1 MAKKAATREDYMKKY
16 GLTTGLT
23 EDEELK
29 TVSDRMMENARDYT
43 DLEKAG
49 KKFAGS
55 RPARQ
60 AATREDYARQ
70 YGQTVRKEDGFLS
83 LGNLRKQY
91 QKGKEKEALEY
102 AEKLQEE
109 RQKIIEEGKKKPS
122 LFYSEAEGR
131 WHPTTYSLSDLS
143 PKLIKH
149 RSSYNYTYMTDEEKD
164 EYFYQMGKYGLDEAD
179 KYMKSIS
186 QDLDRRSH
194 EAVAEN
200 VKEKSKDSPALGVV
214 GNLAGSM
221 MSGIGF
227 AQDAVD
233 RVRGKEYNPYNMGH
247 GASLIEEKSREGLK
261 EAARENIW
269 DSGAMDFLVDTG
281 LSIGQS
287 AARLPMGKSGAAF
300 AGLGAATGGVEDAI
314 ERGASFDQAL
324 GLGLAYGAAETG
336 MERISIGGLQ
346 AMKDAPVY
354 GLRDVAKNLGKQ
366 IATEASEEMATEF
379 ANTLSD
385 RWIMGDKS
393 NLSQAKKAYQEAG
406 KSPWNAYLD
415 IAKQIGLAGLG
426 GAISGGVMGS
436 GAAAIGVANQNR
448 LGKGD
453 MDFQE
458 IADTIDTDAE
468 TYKDTESL
476 ERARNLQGLAQSY
489 ADIQSRGET
498 LTGLQKGGFMRDY
511 YDLVRGMEEA
521 NQPIPEK
528 NVQEDMKTN
537 LENETET
544 KAPDVIREPETDT
557 MARTETMIRPDP
569 EQEKI
574 REEKQPVAPVQ
585 PEYTKDDVAE
595 HGNFGENG
603 QKAFA
608 DSYDGMSTI
617 DDYRKAFGRYYD
629 AGRYNAEMETA
640 EKAAIASVLTP
651 DQAAA
656 AYKAGAQDRNLIA
669 GQRPEYVQGAPK
681 TGMASDLSGMAT
693 GAQMQFAESVG
704 KKTGLKIEL
713 VSKADGKAGAYVP
726 EKGVIRL
733 AVDSGNFLQTTSHE
747 LTHFIKDYAP
757 DYYEGYKQTVIQALM
772 NADNVSYD
780 GLVEQYERRYQEA
793 GQNLSREEI
802 TEEIAADAT
811 GRFLNDEVFI
821 ENLARDNRTI
831 AEKIRD
837 FLSDMVDAIK
847 KLISGKGI
855 SKAAEGLHE
864 QLDYYEQARDMYAY
878 ALDEASQKRKS
889 GVEVSK
895 KNRGSERFQIE
906 KPELV
911 TEEQIEKNYDAV
923 RNMDSLV
930 TIKGDEFQGTAR
942 EIRPQILKL
951 YDSYENKIH
960 NEVVGDIYLTNKSV
974 RDDLSHGFGRKKA
987 AAFASIKDVLEN
999 GLVLRHSKNWKNRRY
1014 DAVVIGGKIT
1024 IEEGEDAGEY
1034 YEVCVVRVGEDNRL
1048 YLHEVDIEKTDSVPF
1063 NYAED
1068 FSRDS
1073 SGYDYPS
1080 INSVFEKLREVN
1092 RSVEKSEGTSDGD
1105 LEPDTSESNEVDSAP
1120 GDSIRFQLEDVDQE
1134 QYDSLTAENKEL
1146 REANEELKRQLTLT
1160 KDFVPRTR
1168 DIEKIAREI
1177 LRTYHSGYSQES
1189 LENNL
1194 SKLYNYMKSTAGANM
1209 TEVDEAAQAIAR
1221 SVVRNARLKDEVREE
1236 FKMVLDH
1243 IRGTRINLP
1252 QSYRSELDSQGG
1264 YETFRKKYFNKLRL
1278 SNDGIDVDTA
1288 YQEMAEKFPDQFP
1301 ADIINPVD
1309 ELLQIADVYDN
1320 LQPKM
1325 VNPYHANME
1334 EMTVLI
1340 AQEIKANVDNIR
1352 NLPLT
1357 MADEMKAEIYR
1368 TQREYHKKTEAYKA
1382 KLKGEYEADMTEA
1395 ERVVARREKELRI
1408 RILSLKDQI
1417 RDLDMQEDT
1426 IANEEQKELRKLKQE
1441 NWKKRK
1447 ELSRDQE
1454 KVIAQMRLPG
1464 KSRIEIEKLK
1474 EKEGDIRSQLRELYS
1489 QYQNLKTQEAAKE
1502 TEPLRQ
1508 IRKQKLDVKKQ
1519 KDILEKEREKLK
1531 NQVDYDMLAGKM
1543 KYQRRRDAAESR
1555 KHREHIIRDVNEMGR
1570 WLDTP
1575 TDKKHVPES
1584 LRVPLAEF
1592 LSGMDYSSSRTNTEG
1607 KPTNRTVQWLKLK
1620 DQFEE
1625 IAKAGSTLD
1634 ERGTVYM
1641 DVDPDL
1647 AEKMIKL
1654 TDRVDAFDR
1663 LEDLELKDLRTLRD
1677 VVASIKHCIQDAN
1690 RLLENK
1696 NYEKVEDVSKMVLK
1710 DLKDRA
1716 GKVEFAGVRGTASS
1730 LLNYEMLDA
1739 GTMFEQMGPAM
1750 ETVYKEARRGFDKK
1764 IENTRNAQD
1773 YMEKLLKDKNISQK
1787 TLKEWTGKKAEQ
1799 KTFEVGSGTLTFTP
1813 AQIMS
1818 LYVLNKRDA
1827 AREHLYNKEGGIR
1840 RDKTL
1845 TYDKEEH
1852 GYVFK
1857 KNEKPVAVTP
1867 LEVQKIT
1874 DTLSQE
1880 QKDIADAIVKY
1891 FTTVTSEW
1899 GNEVSMRLYG
1909 YKKFNAKNYFP
1920 IVSDKNYIPIKE
1932 TELGAVITTL
1942 KNMGSTKHTT
1952 PGANNPIIIEDIFDV
1967 YTRQADQMG
1976 SYNAFV
1982 VPLTDLQKVFNYKEP
1997 GGSVREALERVF
2009 GKDGQEYIEGLMI
2022 DLNGTAQSE
2031 RNFVAELTRNMK
2043 SAAVGANLRTAIQQP
2058 TAYVRAAAEISPKY
2072 LAKGLKLHVGKEE
2085 WERCKKYAPIAQ
2097 WKDWGYFDINTGRSM
2112 KNIMM
2117 GPENLKESLIEKSM
2131 WMAGKGDEMAWA
2143 RLWMAVQEET
2153 KDLHPEMKEG
2163 SEEFY
2168 RISGERFSEIIDKT
2182 QVVDTV
2188 LHRSKLMKSKDGLK
2202 QMYTSFM
2209 SEPTKTYNMLYRAI
2223 ADTRIKPT
2231 GQNKKKLAR
2240 TLGVYVINAAATALA
2255 ASVVDALRDDDEDK
2269 NFKEKYRAALFGD
2282 LWQDEE
2288 LSWPEKIA
2296 VAWSGNLGSNLDP
2309 VGILPIVKDIESI
2322 FMGYSIERTDM
2333 SAFQE
2338 LYYTI
2343 QKWQKKIEGE
2353 SDRTIP
2359 ELLVETAKPLSTIT
2373 GIPAGNILKDL
2384 KAVVGTFIQSF
2395 GSPEM
2400 NYARN
2405 KLFKDID
2412 SPDNLSNYVAMAMK
2426 QYADGNAEMGDR
2438 IIQDLRN
2445 LEIEEVD
2452 KKIKSRY
2459 TKKMKEDPR
2468 VIQAAESKRNGKTV
2482 EYSKAVKEL
2491 EEAGY
2496 EREYI
2501 ISAVNSLVNKAEADE
2516 EEESTGE
2523 EKEKAEKEEKKPEK
2537 GLYTAGDAVKAAES
2551 SVADFNMVVDELIRI
2566 ETEETKEARKSSSK
2580 AEIQKEV
2587 RSRVKSAFTREYKKS
2602 YVSGTN
2608 ADRQQIRKKLYKIK
2622 IDGKQLYSDTDFK
2635 NWIKEK

>member
-1 MAKKAATREDYMKKY
+1 MATRDEYILKYGKSSRQKKNESRLEYGISQDHESHRDYM
-16 GLTTGLT
+16 
-23 EDEELK
+23 DHLK
-29 TVSDRMMENARDYT
+29 DIGD
-43 DLEKAG
+43 DLMDIEKAE
-49 KKFAGS
+49 KDYDEL
-55 RPARQ
+55 RMQLEP
-60 AATREDYARQ
+60 TRGDYINKYALEYAQ
-70 YGQTVRKEDGFLS
+70 KYENTDPVKGVTLS
-83 LGNLRKQY
+83 LNQEWNRKQ
-91 QKGKEKEALEY
+91 KEKKKEAQRAIAAQEAREY
-102 AEKLQEE
+102 AEKLQAE
-109 RQKIIEEGKKKPS
+109 RKKIIEEGKKKPS
-122 LFYSEAEGR
+122 LFYSEKEGR
-131 WHPTTYSLSDLS
+131 WPYSLSDLS

-149 RSSYNYTYMTDEEKD
+149 RGSYNYTYMTDEEKD

-179 KYMKSIS
+179 KYMESIS

-221 MSGIGF
+221 MSGAGF
-227 AQDAVD
+227 VQDAVD

-300 AGLGAATGGVEDAI
+300 AGLGAATGGVEDAM
-314 ERGASFDQAL
+314 ERGASFNQAL

-346 AMKDAPVY
+346 AMKEAPVY

-366 IATEASEEMATEF
+366 MATEASEEMATEF

-393 NLSQAKKAYQEAG
+393 NLSQAKEAYQEAG

-426 GAISGGVMGS
+426 GAISGGVMGG
-436 GAAAIGVANQNR
+436 GAAALGVVNQNR

-458 IADTIDTDAE
+458 IADTIDTDTE

-489 ADIQSRGET
+489 ADIQSRGGT

-511 YDLVRGMEEA
+511 YDLVRGMEKA
-521 NQPIPEK
+521 DQTIQEK
-528 NVQEDMKTN
+528 NIPEDMKIN
-537 LENETET
+537 LEDETET
-544 KAPDVIREPETDT
+544 EAQDVIRKPETDT
-557 MARTETMIRPDP
+557 DTIARTETMTRPDP

-595 HGNFGENG
+595 HGNFGKNG

-608 DSYDGMSTI
+608 ETYDGMSTI

-651 DQAAA
+651 EQAAA
-656 AYKAGAQDRNLIA
+656 AYKAGAQDRNIIA
-669 GQRPEYVQGAPK
+669 RQRPEYIQGAPK
-681 TGMASDLSGMAT
+681 TGMALDLSGMAT
-693 GAQMQFAESVG
+693 GTQMQFAESVG

-780 GLVEQYERRYQEA
+780 GLMEQYERRYQEA

-811 GRFLNDEVFI
+811 GRFLNDEAFI

-847 KLISGKGI
+847 QLISGKGI

-923 RNMDSLV
+923 RNMESIV
-930 TIKGDEFQGTAR
+930 TIKGDEFQGPAR

-951 YDSYENKIH
+951 YDSYENKVH
-960 NEVVGDIYLTNKSV
+960 NEVVGDIHLTGQSV
-974 RDDLSHGFGRKKA
+974 RDDLSHGLGRRKA
-987 AAFASIKDVLEN
+987 AAFASVKAILEK
-999 GLVLRHSKNWKNRRY
+999 GMVLRYSKNWKNRDY
-1014 DAVVIGGKIT
+1014 DAVVIGGKIE
-1024 IEEGEDAGEY
+1024 IERGEDAGEY
-1034 YEVCVVRVGEDNRL
+1034 YEICVVRIGQNNRM

-1063 NYAED
+1063 NYAKD
-1068 FSRDS
+1068 FSPDI

-1080 INSVFEKLREVN
+1080 INSIFEKLREVN
-1092 RSVEKSEGTSDGD
+1092 RSVEKSEGISEGD
-1105 LEPDTSESNEVDSAP
+1105 LEPDTSESNEVDSAS
-1120 GDSIRFQLEDVDQE
+1120 GDSVRFQLEDVDQE

-1160 KDFVPRTR
+1160 KDYAPRIE
-1168 DIEKIAREI
+1168 DIKKTARE
-1177 LRTYHSGYSQES
+1177 LLKTYNSGYSQKS

-1194 SKLYNYMKSTAGANM
+1194 SKLYTYMHSTRGSDM
-1209 TEVDEAAQAIAR
+1209 EETDRAALAIAR
-1221 SVVRNARLKDEVREE
+1221 SIVKNARLEDDIREE
-1236 FKMVLDH
+1236 YKGIISH
-1243 IRGTRINLP
+1243 IRTTRITLP
-1252 QSYRSELDSQGG
+1252 ANNRADLDAEGG
-1264 YETFRKKYFNKLRL
+1264 YETFRKKYFGKLRIG
-1278 SNDGIDVDTA
+1278 NEGTGVDKVYDELA
-1288 YQEMAEKFPDQFP
+1288 GMSPELFP
-1301 ADIINPVD
+1301 AEIINPAD
-1309 ELLQIADVYDN
+1309 QLIHIAQVYDS
-1320 LQPKM
+1320 LQPQIR
-1325 VNPYHANME
+1325 NPYHANMDE
-1334 EMTVLI
+1334 IAEII
-1340 AQEIKANVDNIR
+1340 AQEIKGKSVDIR
-1352 NLPLT
+1352 ALPPT
-1357 MADEMKAEIYR
+1357 MADRMQAEVFRANRKYL
-1368 TQREYHKKTEAYKA
+1368 EKTEAYKSR
-1382 KLKGEYEADMTEA
+1382 LKGEYESDITAA
-1395 ERVVARREKELRI
+1395 EKEASRQRHEINLKI
-1408 RILSLKDQI
+1408 RSLAEQYRAYGTGNTD
-1417 RDLDMQEDT
+1417 
-1426 IANEEQKELRKLKQE
+1426 EEKAEIRKLKKK
-1441 NWKKRK
+1441 NWKKQEELRAKRK
-1447 ELSRDQE
+1447 ELE
-1454 KVIAQMRLPG
+1454 NKVNFDL
-1464 KSRIEIEKLK
+1464 
-1474 EKEGDIRSQLRELYS
+1474 
-1489 QYQNLKTQEAAKE
+1489 
-1502 TEPLRQ
+1502 
-1508 IRKQKLDVKKQ
+1508 
-1519 KDILEKEREKLK
+1519 
-1531 NQVDYDMLAGKM
+1531 LAGKM

-1620 DQFEE
+1620 DQFAQ
-1625 IAKAGSTLD
+1625 IAEAGSTL
-1634 ERGTVYM
+1634 EEGETVYM

-1654 TDRVDAFDR
+1654 TDRVDSFDR
-1663 LEDLELKDLRTLRD
+1663 LEDLELKDLRILRD

-1690 RLLENK
+1690 RLFENK

-1716 GKVEFAGVRGTASS
+1716 GNVEFAGVRGTASS

-1750 ETVYKEARRGFDKK
+1750 ETIYKEARRGFDKK

-1787 TLKEWTGKKAEQ
+1787 MLQEWTGKKAEQ
-1799 KTFEVGSGTLTFTP
+1799 KTFEVGSGTLTLTP

-1827 AREHLYNKEGGIR
+1827 ARGHIYNKTGGI
-1840 RDKTL
+1840 KSAPTL
-1845 TYDKEEH
+1845 TYDKVKH
-1852 GYVFK
+1852 GYVIK
-1857 KNEKPVAVTP
+1857 KAENPVAVTA

-1920 IVSDKNYIPIKE
+1920 IVSDKNYIPMKE
-1932 TELGAVITTL
+1932 TELGATLTTL
-1942 KNMGSTKHTT
+1942 KNMGSTKHTI

-1982 VPLTDLQKVFNYKEP
+1982 VPLADMQKVLNYKDL
-1997 GGSVREALERVF
+1997 GSGSVKEALERVF
-2009 GKDGQEYIEGLMI
+2009 GKDGQKYIEGLMI
-2022 DLNGTAQSE
+2022 DLNGTAPSE

-2153 KDLHPEMKEG
+2153 KDLHPEIKEG

-2426 QYADGNAEMGDR
+2426 QYADGNADMGDR
-2438 IIQDLRN
+2438 IIQDLRD

-2459 TKKMKEDPR
+2459 TKKLKEDPR
-2468 VIQAAESKRNGKTV
+2468 VIQAAESKRSGKTV
-2482 EYSKAVKEL
+2482 EYSQAVKEL

-2496 EREYI
+2496 EREYVV
-2501 ISAVNSLVNKAEADE
+2501 SAVKSLVNKAESNE
-2516 EEESTGE
+2516 EEESIGE
-2523 EKEKAEKEEKKPEK
+2523 DKEETEKEEKKPEK

-2551 SVADFNMVVDELIRI
+2551 SVADFNVVVDELIRI
-2566 ETEETKEARKSSSK
+2566 ETEEAKAEGKSSSK
-2580 AEIQKEV
+2580 ADIQKEV

-2622 IDGKQLYSDTDFK
+2622 INGKQLYSDTDFK

>member
-91 QKGKEKEALEY
+91 KKDKEAMEFAEKIKNQTPKYGGTVLKPAESDRMISGAKANYGVGADWDRMIGEGREKDKNKNYTISGIRSGKVDLSMVDSGADRYKDMTTEEEDQYYYLLGKYGEKEAKDYLNGIDNALQARRMEREKAAARKLAKEHPVIGTLGNISASMLSGLGYLSDVTKKEY
-102 AEKLQEE
+102 D
-109 RQKIIEEGKKKPS
+109 P
-122 LFYSEAEGR
+122 YSEGHYASAR
-131 WHPTTYSLSDLS
+131 
-143 PKLIKH
+143 
-149 RSSYNYTYMTDEEKD
+149 
-164 EYFYQMGKYGLDEAD
+164 EAAT
-179 KYMKSIS
+179 
-186 QDLDRRSH
+186 R
-194 EAVAEN
+194 EA
-200 VKEKSKDSPALGVV
+200 
-214 GNLAGSM
+214 
-221 MSGIGF
+221 
-227 AQDAVD
+227 
-233 RVRGKEYNPYNMGH
+233 
-247 GASLIEEKSREGLK
+247 LK
-261 EAARENIW
+261 ETVREKIW
-269 DSGAMDFLVDTG
+269 DSAATDFLVDTG

-287 AARLPMGKSGAAF
+287 VARLPMGKAGAAL
-300 AGLGAATGGVEDAI
+300 AGLGAATGGVEDAM
-314 ERGASFDQAL
+314 ERGASFDQAV

-346 AMKDAPVY
+346 AMKEAPVY

-366 IATEASEEMATEF
+366 MATEASEEMATEF

-393 NLSQAKKAYQEAG
+393 NLSQAKEAYQEAG

-458 IADTIDTDAE
+458 IADTIDTDTA
-468 TYKDTESL
+468 TYKDAESL

-511 YDLVRGMEEA
+511 YDLARGMEEA
-521 NQPIPEK
+521 DQHVLEK

-537 LENETET
+537 RENETGT
-544 KAPDVIREPETDT
+544 KPQGVIREPETDT
-557 MARTETMIRPDP
+557 MARTETLIRPDQK
-569 EQEKI
+569 EERI
-574 REEKQPVAPVQ
+574 REAEEPVAPVQ
-585 PEYTKDDVAE
+585 PDYTREEVAE

-603 QKAFA
+603 QKVFA

-1092 RSVEKSEGTSDGD
+1092 RSVEKSEGTSEGD

-1120 GDSIRFQLEDVDQE
+1120 GDSVRLQLEDVDQE

-1160 KDFVPRTR
+1160 KDYAPRIE
-1168 DIEKIAREI
+1168 DIKKTARE
-1177 LRTYHSGYSQES
+1177 LLKTYNSGYSQKS

-1194 SKLYNYMKSTAGANM
+1194 SKLYTYMHSTGGSDM
-1209 TEVDEAAQAIAR
+1209 EETDRAALAIAR
-1221 SVVRNARLKDEVREE
+1221 SIVKNARLEDDIREE
-1236 FKMVLDH
+1236 YKGIISHM
-1243 IRGTRINLP
+1243 RTTRITLP
-1252 QSYRSELDSQGG
+1252 ANNRADLDAEGG
-1264 YETFRKKYFNKLRL
+1264 YETFRKKYFGKLRIG
-1278 SNDGIDVDTA
+1278 NEGTGVDKVYDELA
-1288 YQEMAEKFPDQFP
+1288 GMSPELFP
-1301 ADIINPVD
+1301 AEIINPAD
-1309 ELLQIADVYDN
+1309 QLIHIAQVYDS
-1320 LQPKM
+1320 LQPQIR
-1325 VNPYHANME
+1325 NPYHANMDE
-1334 EMTVLI
+1334 IAEII
-1340 AQEIKANVDNIR
+1340 AQEIKGKSVDIR
-1352 NLPLT
+1352 ALPPT
-1357 MADEMKAEIYR
+1357 MADRMQAEVFRANRKYL
-1368 TQREYHKKTEAYKA
+1368 EKTEAYKSR
-1382 KLKGEYEADMTEA
+1382 LKGEYESDITAA
-1395 ERVVARREKELRI
+1395 EKEASRQRHEINLKI
-1408 RILSLKDQI
+1408 RSLAEQYRAYGTGNTD
-1417 RDLDMQEDT
+1417 
-1426 IANEEQKELRKLKQE
+1426 EEKAEIRKLKKE
-1441 NWKKRK
+1441 NWKKQEELRAKRK
-1447 ELSRDQE
+1447 ELED
-1454 KVIAQMRLPG
+1454 KVNFDL
-1464 KSRIEIEKLK
+1464 
-1474 EKEGDIRSQLRELYS
+1474 
-1489 QYQNLKTQEAAKE
+1489 
-1502 TEPLRQ
+1502 
-1508 IRKQKLDVKKQ
+1508 
-1519 KDILEKEREKLK
+1519 
-1531 NQVDYDMLAGKM
+1531 LAGKM

-1592 LSGMDYSSSRTNTEG
+1592 LSGMDYSSFRTNTEG

-1620 DQFEE
+1620 DQFAQ
-1625 IAKAGSTLD
+1625 IAEAGSTL
-1634 ERGTVYM
+1634 EEGETVYM

-1654 TDRVDAFDR
+1654 TDRVDSFDR
-1663 LEDLELKDLRTLRD
+1663 LEDLELKDLRILRD

-1690 RLLENK
+1690 RLFENK

-1764 IENTRNAQD
+1764 VEYTRNAQD

-1845 TYDKEEH
+1845 TYDKEKR

-1857 KNEKPVAVTP
+1857 KDEKPIAVTP

-1874 DTLSQE
+1874 DTLSRD

-1997 GGSVREALERVF
+1997 GGGSVREALERVF
-2009 GKDGQEYIEGLMI
+2009 GKGGQEYIKGLMI
-2022 DLNGTAQSE
+2022 DLNGTAPSE

-2117 GPENLKESLIEKSM
+2117 GPENLKESIIEKSM
-2131 WMAGKGDEMAWA
+2131 WMAGKGDEIAWA
-2143 RLWMAVQEET
+2143 RLWMAVQKET
-2153 KDLHPEMKEG
+2153 KDLHPEIKEG

-2182 QVVDTV
+2182 QVVDSV

-2223 ADTRIKPT
+2223 ADTRTKPT
-2231 GQNKKKLAR
+2231 SENKKKLAR

-2373 GIPAGNILKDL
+2373 GIPAGNVLKDL

-2426 QYADGNAEMGDR
+2426 QYADGNADMGDR
-2438 IIQDLRN
+2438 IIQDLRD

-2459 TKKMKEDPR
+2459 TKKLKEDPR
-2468 VIQAAESKRNGKTV
+2468 VIQAAESKRSGKTV
-2482 EYSKAVKEL
+2482 EYSQAVKEL
-2491 EEAGY
+2491 EEAGF
-2496 EREYI
+2496 EREYVV
-2501 ISAVNSLVNKAEADE
+2501 SAVKSLVNKAESNE
-2516 EEESTGE
+2516 EEESIGE
-2523 EKEKAEKEEKKPEK
+2523 DKEETEKEEKKPEK

-2551 SVADFNMVVDELIRI
+2551 SVADFNVVVDELIRI
-2566 ETEETKEARKSSSK
+2566 ETEEAKAEGKSSSK
-2580 AEIQKEV
+2580 ADIQKEV

>member
-1 MAKKAATREDYMKKY
+1 MATRNEYMSKYGKTSGQKRKESRLEYEISQEHESRKDYM
-16 GLTTGLT
+16 
-23 EDEELK
+23 DHLK
-29 TVSDRMMENARDYT
+29 DIGG
-43 DLEKAG
+43 DLLDIEKAE
-49 KKFAGS
+49 KDYDEL
-55 RPARQ
+55 RMQLEP
-60 AATREDYARQ
+60 TRGDYINKYALEYAQ
-70 YGQTVRKEDGFLS
+70 KYENTDPVKGVTLS
-83 LGNLRKQY
+83 LNQEWNRKQNE
-91 QKGKEKEALEY
+91 KKKEAQRAIAAQEAREY
-102 AEKLQEE
+102 AEKLQAE
-109 RQKIIEEGKKKPS
+109 RKKIIEEGKKKPS
-122 LFYSEAEGR
+122 LFYSEKEGR
-131 WHPTTYSLSDLS
+131 WPYSLSDLS

-149 RSSYNYTYMTDEEKD
+149 RGSYNYTYMTDEEKD

-179 KYMKSIS
+179 KYMESIS

-221 MSGIGF
+221 MSGAGF
-227 AQDAVD
+227 VQDAVD
-233 RVRGKEYNPYNMGH
+233 WVRGKEYNPYNMGH

-300 AGLGAATGGVEDAI
+300 AGLGAATGGVEDAM
-314 ERGASFDQAL
+314 ERGASFNQAL

-346 AMKDAPVY
+346 AMKEAPVY

-366 IATEASEEMATEF
+366 MATEASEEMATEF

-393 NLSQAKKAYQEAG
+393 NLSQAKEAYQEAG

-426 GAISGGVMGS
+426 GAISGGVMGG
-436 GAAAIGVANQNR
+436 GAAALGVANQNR

-458 IADTIDTDAE
+458 IADTIDTDTE

-511 YDLVRGMEEA
+511 YDLVRGMEKA
-521 NQPIPEK
+521 DQTIQEK
-528 NVQEDMKTN
+528 NIPEDMKIN
-537 LENETET
+537 LEDETET
-544 KAPDVIREPETDT
+544 EAQDVIRKPETDT
-557 MARTETMIRPDP
+557 DTIARTETMIRPDQK
-569 EQEKI
+569 EERI
-574 REEKQPVAPVQ
+574 REAEEPVAPVQ
-585 PEYTKDDVAE
+585 PDYTREEVAE

-603 QKAFA
+603 QKVFA

-693 GAQMQFAESVG
+693 GVQMQFAESVG

-811 GRFLNDEVFI
+811 GRFLNDEAFI

-847 KLISGKGI
+847 QLISGKGI

-878 ALDEASQKRKS
+878 ALEESSKKRKAGFEITS
-889 GVEVSK
+889 GKQRYMV
-895 KNRGSERFQIE
+895 E

-911 TEEQIEKNYDAV
+911 TKEEIEKNFNTV
-923 RNMDSLV
+923 RNMD
-930 TIKGDEFQGTAR
+930 TIIALSGDEFRKSEKGIIDQVDDFFQSLEGR
-942 EIRPQILKL
+942 VYNDVLGQ
-951 YDSYENKIH
+951 
-960 NEVVGDIYLTNKSV
+960 VYLS
-974 RDDLSHGFGRKKA
+974 RAG
-987 AAFASIKDVLEN
+987 IKDDIGHGIGRMKAITFGAVPAVIEHGKVLDYQKDRK
-999 GLVLRHSKNWKNRRY
+999 GRGWDS
-1014 DAVVIGGKIT
+1014 AVIGGKIR
-1024 IEEGEDAGEY
+1024 IEKGEFAGDY
-1034 YEVCVVRVGEDNRL
+1034 FVAVAVKVAKDNHL
-1048 YLHEVDIEKTDSVPF
+1048 YLHEVYQKKIGGDTPIKTRAIPKNGSPSDAFASSIYSIFKKLEDV
-1063 NYAED
+1063 NAEFGESD
-1068 FSRDS
+1068 
-1073 SGYDYPS
+1073 
-1080 INSVFEKLREVN
+1080 EVG
-1092 RSVEKSEGTSDGD
+1092 SENHEETEDAD
-1105 LEPDTSESNEVDSAP
+1105 LKPGASESAGGDSAP
-1120 GDSIRFQLEDVDQE
+1120 GDGVRFQLEDVDQE
-1134 QYDSLTAENKEL
+1134 QYDSLTAEYKEL
-1146 REANEELKRQLTLT
+1146 QEANEELKRQLTLT
-1160 KDFVPRTR
+1160 KDYAPRIE
-1168 DIEKIAREI
+1168 DIKKTARE
-1177 LRTYHSGYSQES
+1177 LLKTYNSGYSQKS

-1194 SKLYNYMKSTAGANM
+1194 SKLYTYMHSTGGSDM
-1209 TEVDEAAQAIAR
+1209 EETDRAALAIAR
-1221 SVVRNARLKDEVREE
+1221 SIVKNARLEDDIREE
-1236 FKMVLDH
+1236 YKGIISHM
-1243 IRGTRINLP
+1243 RTTRITLSANN
-1252 QSYRSELDSQGG
+1252 RADLDAEGG
-1264 YETFRKKYFNKLRL
+1264 YETFRKKYFGKLRIG
-1278 SNDGIDVDTA
+1278 NEGTGVDKVYDELA
-1288 YQEMAEKFPDQFP
+1288 GMSPELFP
-1301 ADIINPVD
+1301 AEIINPAD
-1309 ELLQIADVYDN
+1309 QLIHIAQVYDS
-1320 LQPKM
+1320 LQPQIR
-1325 VNPYHANME
+1325 NPYHANMD
-1334 EMTVLI
+1334 EMAEII
-1340 AQEIKANVDNIR
+1340 AQEIKGKSVEIR
-1352 NLPLT
+1352 ALPPT
-1357 MADEMKAEIYR
+1357 MADRMQAEVFRANRKYLER
-1368 TQREYHKKTEAYKA
+1368 TEAYKNR
-1382 KLKGEYEADMTEA
+1382 LKGEYESDITAA
-1395 ERVVARREKELRI
+1395 EKEASRQRQEINLKI
-1408 RILSLKDQI
+1408 RSLAEQYRAYGTGNTD
-1417 RDLDMQEDT
+1417 
-1426 IANEEQKELRKLKQE
+1426 EEKAEIRKLKKE
-1441 NWKKRK
+1441 NWKKQEELRAKRK
-1447 ELSRDQE
+1447 ELED
-1454 KVIAQMRLPG
+1454 KVNFDL
-1464 KSRIEIEKLK
+1464 
-1474 EKEGDIRSQLRELYS
+1474 
-1489 QYQNLKTQEAAKE
+1489 
-1502 TEPLRQ
+1502 
-1508 IRKQKLDVKKQ
+1508 
-1519 KDILEKEREKLK
+1519 
-1531 NQVDYDMLAGKM
+1531 LAGKM

-1620 DQFEE
+1620 DQFAE
-1625 IAKAGSTLD
+1625 IAEAGSTL
-1634 ERGTVYM
+1634 EEGGTVYM

-1654 TDRVDAFDR
+1654 TDRVDSFDR
-1663 LEDLELKDLRTLRD
+1663 LEDLELKDLRILRD

-1690 RLLENK
+1690 RLFENK

-1764 IENTRNAQD
+1764 IENTKNAQD

-1787 TLKEWTGKKAEQ
+1787 MLREWTGKKAEQ
-1799 KTFEVGSGTLTFTP
+1799 KTFEVGSGTLTLTP

-1827 AREHLYNKEGGIR
+1827 ARGHIYNKTGGI
-1840 RDKTL
+1840 KSAPTL
-1845 TYDKEEH
+1845 TYDKEKH
-1852 GYVFK
+1852 GYVIK
-1857 KNEKPVAVTP
+1857 KAENPVAVTA

-1932 TELGAVITTL
+1932 TELGAIITTL

-1997 GGSVREALERVF
+1997 GGGSVREALERVF

-2022 DLNGTAQSE
+2022 DLNGTAPSE

-2072 LAKGLKLHVGKEE
+2072 LGKGLKLHVGREE

-2153 KDLHPEMKEG
+2153 KDLHPEIKEG

-2223 ADTRIKPT
+2223 ADTRIKPM
-2231 GQNKKKLAR
+2231 GENKKKLAR

-2282 LWQDEE
+2282 LWQEEE

-2353 SDRTIP
+2353 SDLTIP
-2359 ELLVETAKPLSTIT
+2359 QLLVETAKPLSTIT
-2373 GIPAGNILKDL
+2373 GVPAGNVLKDL

-2395 GSPEM
+2395 GNPEM

-2426 QYADGNAEMGDR
+2426 QYADGNTEMGDR
-2438 IIQDLRN
+2438 IIRDLEE

-2459 TKKMKEDPR
+2459 TKKLKEDPR
-2468 VIQAAESKRNGKTV
+2468 VIQAAESKRSGKTV
-2482 EYSKAVKEL
+2482 EYSRVVKEL

-2496 EREYI
+2496 EREYVV
-2501 ISAVNSLVNKAEADE
+2501 SAVSSLVNKAESDE
-2516 EEESTGE
+2516 EEVNVGE
-2523 EKEKAEKEEKKPEK
+2523 DKEAGEKEEKKTEK

-2551 SVADFNMVVDELIRI
+2551 SVADFNEVVDELIRI
-2566 ETEETKEARKSSSK
+2566 ETEEAKAEGKSSSK
-2580 AEIQKEV
+2580 ADIQKEV

>member
-70 YGQTVRKEDGFLS
+70 YGQTVRKEDVFLS

-91 QKGKEKEALEY
+91 KKDKEAMEFAEKIKNQTPKYGGTVLKPAESDRMISGAKANYGVGADWDRMIGEGREKDKNKNYTISGIRSGKVDLSMVDSGADRYKDMTTEEEDQYYYLLGKYGEKEAKDYLNGIDNALQARRMEREKAAARKLAKEHPVIGTLGNISASMLSGLGYLSDVTKKEY
-102 AEKLQEE
+102 D
-109 RQKIIEEGKKKPS
+109 P
-122 LFYSEAEGR
+122 YSEGHYASAR
-131 WHPTTYSLSDLS
+131 
-143 PKLIKH
+143 
-149 RSSYNYTYMTDEEKD
+149 
-164 EYFYQMGKYGLDEAD
+164 EAAT
-179 KYMKSIS
+179 
-186 QDLDRRSH
+186 R
-194 EAVAEN
+194 EA
-200 VKEKSKDSPALGVV
+200 
-214 GNLAGSM
+214 
-221 MSGIGF
+221 
-227 AQDAVD
+227 
-233 RVRGKEYNPYNMGH
+233 
-247 GASLIEEKSREGLK
+247 LK
-261 EAARENIW
+261 ETAREKIW
-269 DSGAMDFLVDTG
+269 DSAATDFLVDTG

-287 AARLPMGKSGAAF
+287 VARLPMGKAGAAL
-300 AGLGAATGGVEDAI
+300 AGLGAATGGVEDAM
-314 ERGASFDQAL
+314 ERGASFDQAV

-346 AMKDAPVY
+346 AMKEAPVY

-366 IATEASEEMATEF
+366 MATEASEEMATEF

-393 NLSQAKKAYQEAG
+393 NLSQAKEAYQEAG

-458 IADTIDTDAE
+458 IADTIDTDTA
-468 TYKDTESL
+468 TYKDAESL

-511 YDLVRGMEEA
+511 YDLARGMEEA
-521 NQPIPEK
+521 DQHVLEK

-537 LENETET
+537 RENETGT
-544 KAPDVIREPETDT
+544 KPQGVIQEPETDT
-557 MARTETMIRPDP
+557 MARTETLIRPDQK
-569 EQEKI
+569 EERI
-574 REEKQPVAPVQ
+574 REAEEPVAPVQ
-585 PEYTKDDVAE
+585 PDYTREEVAE

-603 QKAFA
+603 QKVFA

-1092 RSVEKSEGTSDGD
+1092 RSVEKSEGTSEGD

-1120 GDSIRFQLEDVDQE
+1120 GDSVRLQLEDVDQE

-1160 KDFVPRTR
+1160 KDYAPRIE
-1168 DIEKIAREI
+1168 DIKKTARE
-1177 LRTYHSGYSQES
+1177 LLKTYNSGYSQKS

-1194 SKLYNYMKSTAGANM
+1194 SKLYTYMHSTGGSDM
-1209 TEVDEAAQAIAR
+1209 EETDRAALAIAR
-1221 SVVRNARLKDEVREE
+1221 SIVKNARLEDDIREE
-1236 FKMVLDH
+1236 YKGIISHM
-1243 IRGTRINLP
+1243 RTTRITLP
-1252 QSYRSELDSQGG
+1252 ANNRADLDAEGG
-1264 YETFRKKYFNKLRL
+1264 YETFRKKYFGKLRIG
-1278 SNDGIDVDTA
+1278 NEGTGVDKVYDELA
-1288 YQEMAEKFPDQFP
+1288 GMSPELFP
-1301 ADIINPVD
+1301 AEIINPAD
-1309 ELLQIADVYDN
+1309 QLIHIAQVYDS
-1320 LQPKM
+1320 LQPQIR
-1325 VNPYHANME
+1325 NPYHANMDE
-1334 EMTVLI
+1334 IAEII
-1340 AQEIKANVDNIR
+1340 AQEIKGKSVDIR
-1352 NLPLT
+1352 ALPPT
-1357 MADEMKAEIYR
+1357 MADRMQAEVFRANRKYL
-1368 TQREYHKKTEAYKA
+1368 EKTEAYKSR
-1382 KLKGEYEADMTEA
+1382 LKGEYESDITAA
-1395 ERVVARREKELRI
+1395 EKEASRQRHEINLKI
-1408 RILSLKDQI
+1408 RSLAEQYRAYGTGNTD
-1417 RDLDMQEDT
+1417 
-1426 IANEEQKELRKLKQE
+1426 EEKAEIRKLKKE
-1441 NWKKRK
+1441 NWKKQEELRAKRK
-1447 ELSRDQE
+1447 ELED
-1454 KVIAQMRLPG
+1454 KVNFDL
-1464 KSRIEIEKLK
+1464 
-1474 EKEGDIRSQLRELYS
+1474 
-1489 QYQNLKTQEAAKE
+1489 
-1502 TEPLRQ
+1502 
-1508 IRKQKLDVKKQ
+1508 
-1519 KDILEKEREKLK
+1519 
-1531 NQVDYDMLAGKM
+1531 LAGKM

-1620 DQFEE
+1620 DQFAQ
-1625 IAKAGSTLD
+1625 IAEAGSTL
-1634 ERGTVYM
+1634 EEGETVYM

-1654 TDRVDAFDR
+1654 TDRVDSFDR
-1663 LEDLELKDLRTLRD
+1663 LEDLELKDLRILRD

-1690 RLLENK
+1690 RLFENK

-1764 IENTRNAQD
+1764 VEYTRNAQD

-1845 TYDKEEH
+1845 TYDKEKR

-1857 KNEKPVAVTP
+1857 KDEKPIAVTP

-1874 DTLSQE
+1874 DTLSQD

-1997 GGSVREALERVF
+1997 GGGSVREALERVF
-2009 GKDGQEYIEGLMI
+2009 GKGGQEYIKGLMI
-2022 DLNGTAQSE
+2022 DLNGTAPSE

-2117 GPENLKESLIEKSM
+2117 GPENLKESIIEKSM
-2131 WMAGKGDEMAWA
+2131 WMAGKGDEIAWA
-2143 RLWMAVQEET
+2143 RLWMAVQKET
-2153 KDLHPEMKEG
+2153 KDLHPEIKEG

-2182 QVVDTV
+2182 QVVDSV

-2231 GQNKKKLAR
+2231 SENKKKLAR

-2373 GIPAGNILKDL
+2373 GIPAGNVLKDL

-2426 QYADGNAEMGDR
+2426 QYADGNADMGDR
-2438 IIQDLRN
+2438 IIQDLRD

-2452 KKIKSRY
+2452 KKIKARY
-2459 TKKMKEDPR
+2459 TKKLKEDPR
-2468 VIQAAESKRNGKTV
+2468 VIQAAESKRSGKTV
-2482 EYSKAVKEL
+2482 EYSQAVKEL

-2496 EREYI
+2496 EREYVV
-2501 ISAVNSLVNKAEADE
+2501 SAVKSLVNKAESNE
-2516 EEESTGE
+2516 EEESIGE
-2523 EKEKAEKEEKKPEK
+2523 DKEETEKEEKKPEK

-2551 SVADFNMVVDELIRI
+2551 SVADFNVVVDELIRI
-2566 ETEETKEARKSSSK
+2566 ETEEAKAEGKSSSK
-2580 AEIQKEV
+2580 ADIQKEV

-2602 YVSGTN
+2602 YVSRTN

>member
-1 MAKKAATREDYMKKY
+1 MATRDEYILKYGKSSRQKKNESRLEYGISQDHESHRDYMDHLKDIGDDLMDIEEAEKKY
-16 GLTTGLT
+16 
-23 EDEELK
+23 EDL
-29 TVSDRMMENARDYT
+29 RMRLEPTRGDYM
-43 DLEKAG
+43 DK
-49 KKFAGS
+49 
-55 RPARQ
+55 
-60 AATREDYARQ
+60 Y
-70 YGQTVRKEDGFLS
+70 
-83 LGNLRKQY
+83 
-91 QKGKEKEALEY
+91 ALEY
-102 AEKLQEE
+102 AEKYSNTEPVKGMTTSLNQEWNRKQ
-109 RQKIIEEGKKKPS
+109 RQKKREEEAREYAEKLQAERNNSITAGKEKVEQGKETWEKEPW
-122 LFYSEAEGR
+122 LF
-131 WHPTTYSLSDLS
+131 
-143 PKLIKH
+143 
-149 RSSYNYTYMTDEEKD
+149 RSSVPGGSKGSYAINEIRSGKLDMSGIDPEADRYKEMTDEEEDQYYYLLGLYGEKEAE
-164 EYFYQMGKYGLDEAD
+164 EYLGEIDDVLRARRMEREKQEAAD
-179 KYMKSIS
+179 LAKEHPVIGTLGNIS
-186 QDLDRRSH
+186 ASM
-194 EAVAEN
+194 V
-200 VKEKSKDSPALGVV
+200 SALGYLSDLK
-214 GNLAGSM
+214 N
-221 MSGIGF
+221 
-227 AQDAVD
+227 
-233 RVRGKEYNPYNMGH
+233 RVTGKEYDPYSKGH
-247 GASLIEEKSREGLK
+247 YASAREAATREGLR
-261 EAARENIW
+261 EAARENVW
-269 DSGAMDFLVDTG
+269 DSDVMDFMVDTG

-287 AARLPMGKSGAAF
+287 AARLPAGKAGAAL
-300 AGLGAATGGVEDAI
+300 AGLGAATGGVEDAM
-314 ERGASFDQAL
+314 ERGASINQAL
-324 GLGLAYGAAETG
+324 GLGAAYGAAETG
-336 MERISIGGLQ
+336 MERFSIGRLK

-354 GLRDVAKNLGKQ
+354 RAGDIFKNLGKQ
-366 IATEASEEMATEF
+366 MATEASEEMATEF
-379 ANTLSD
+379 ANTVSD
-385 RWIMGDKS
+385 RAIMGES
-393 NLSQAKKAYQEAG
+393 SRLEQAKKAYQEAG
-406 KSPWNAYLD
+406 ESPKNAYMD
-415 IAKQIGLAGLG
+415 AARQIGLAGLG
-426 GAISGGVMGS
+426 GAISGGVMGG
-436 GAAAIGVANQNR
+436 GAAAMGTAQQNR
-448 LGKGD
+448 FGKGD
-453 MDFQE
+453 MDFRE
-458 IADTIDTDAE
+458 IADSIDTDPAAYKSKKVLRQAE
-468 TYKDTESL
+468 K
-476 ERARNLQGLAQSY
+476 LQELAQSY
-489 ADIQSRGET
+489 ADSQSRGEK
-498 LTGLQKGGFMRDY
+498 LTGLQRGGFMRDY
-511 YDLVRGMEEA
+511 FDLLREIDMAENGNADHNGTGTEHFSENEMVPDMDDETGMENNVRGTAKEDQGKEA
-521 NQPIPEK
+521 GRDVPDPVPSAEPESIKQQSAREWADRTAGVSRKQP
-528 NVQEDMKTN
+528 
-537 LENETET
+537 
-544 KAPDVIREPETDT
+544 VIRE
-557 MARTETMIRPDP
+557 
-569 EQEKI
+569 
-574 REEKQPVAPVQ
+574 VAPVQ
-585 PEYTKDDVAE
+585 PDYTREEVAE

-629 AGRYNAEMETA
+629 AGRYNTEMETA

-726 EKGVIRL
+726 EKGVVRL

-757 DYYEGYKQTVIQALM
+757 DYYEGYKHTVIQALM

-780 GLVEQYERRYQEA
+780 GLVEQYERRYQEV

-847 KLISGKGI
+847 RLISEKGI

-889 GVEVSK
+889 GAEVSK

-906 KPELV
+906 K
-911 TEEQIEKNYDAV
+911 
-923 RNMDSLV
+923 
-930 TIKGDEFQGTAR
+930 
-942 EIRPQILKL
+942 
-951 YDSYENKIH
+951 
-960 NEVVGDIYLTNKSV
+960 
-974 RDDLSHGFGRKKA
+974 
-987 AAFASIKDVLEN
+987 
-999 GLVLRHSKNWKNRRY
+999 
-1014 DAVVIGGKIT
+1014 
-1024 IEEGEDAGEY
+1024 
-1034 YEVCVVRVGEDNRL
+1034 
-1048 YLHEVDIEKTDSVPF
+1048 TDSVPF

-1068 FSRDS
+1068 LSRDS

-1080 INSVFEKLREVN
+1080 INSIFEKLREVN
-1092 RSVEKSEGTSDGD
+1092 RSVEKSEGISEGD

-1120 GDSIRFQLEDVDQE
+1120 GDSVRLQLEDVDQE

-1168 DIEKIAREI
+1168 DIEKTAREI
-1177 LRTYHSGYSQES
+1177 LRTYHSGYSQKS

-1309 ELLQIADVYDN
+1309 ELLQIAEVYDS
-1320 LQPKM
+1320 LQPQM

-1334 EMTVLI
+1334 EITTII

-1382 KLKGEYEADMTEA
+1382 KIKGEYDADMTEA

-1441 NWKKRK
+1441 NWKKRR

-1474 EKEGDIRSQLRELYS
+1474 EKEGDIRRQLRELYS

-1663 LEDLELKDLRTLRD
+1663 LEDLELKDLRILRD

-1690 RLLENK
+1690 RLFENK

-1845 TYDKEEH
+1845 TYDKEKH

-1857 KNEKPVAVTP
+1857 KNEKPISVTP

-1874 DTLSQE
+1874 DTLSQD

-1982 VPLTDLQKVFNYKEP
+1982 APLTDLQKVFNYKEP
-1997 GGSVREALERVF
+1997 GGGSVREALERVF
-2009 GKDGQEYIEGLMI
+2009 GKDGQEYIKGLMI
-2022 DLNGTAQSE
+2022 DLNGTAPSE
-2031 RNFVAELTRNMK
+2031 RNFVGELTRNMK

-2153 KDLHPEMKEG
+2153 KDLHPEIKEG

-2223 ADTRIKPT
+2223 ADSRIKPT

-2353 SDRTIP
+2353 SDLTIP
-2359 ELLVETAKPLSTIT
+2359 QLLVETAKPLSTIT
-2373 GIPAGNILKDL
+2373 GIPAGNVLKDL

-2395 GSPEM
+2395 GNPEM

-2426 QYADGNAEMGDR
+2426 QYADGNTEMGDR
-2438 IIQDLRN
+2438 IIRDLEE

-2459 TKKMKEDPR
+2459 TKKLKEDPR
-2468 VIQAAESKRNGKTV
+2468 VIQAAESKRSGKTV
-2482 EYSKAVKEL
+2482 EYSRVVKEL

-2496 EREYI
+2496 EREYVV
-2501 ISAVNSLVNKAEADE
+2501 SAVSSLVNKAESDE
-2516 EEESTGE
+2516 EEVNVGE
-2523 EKEKAEKEEKKPEK
+2523 DKEAGEKDEKKPEK

-2551 SVADFNMVVDELIRI
+2551 SVADFNEVVDELIRI
-2566 ETEETKEARKSSSK
+2566 ETEEAKAEGKSSSK
-2580 AEIQKEV
+2580 ADIQKEV

>member
-60 AATREDYARQ
+60 AATRENYARQ

-91 QKGKEKEALEY
+91 KKDKEAMEFAEKIKNQTPKYGGTVLKPAESDRMISGAKANYGVGADWDRMIREGREKDKNKNYTISGIRSEKVDLSMVDPGADRYKDMTTEEEDQYYYLLGKYGEKEAKDYLNGIDNALQVRRMEREKAAARKLAKEHPVIGTLGNISASMLSGLGYLSDVTKKEY
-102 AEKLQEE
+102 D
-109 RQKIIEEGKKKPS
+109 P
-122 LFYSEAEGR
+122 YSEGHYASAR
-131 WHPTTYSLSDLS
+131 
-143 PKLIKH
+143 
-149 RSSYNYTYMTDEEKD
+149 
-164 EYFYQMGKYGLDEAD
+164 EAAT
-179 KYMKSIS
+179 
-186 QDLDRRSH
+186 R
-194 EAVAEN
+194 EA
-200 VKEKSKDSPALGVV
+200 
-214 GNLAGSM
+214 
-221 MSGIGF
+221 
-227 AQDAVD
+227 
-233 RVRGKEYNPYNMGH
+233 
-247 GASLIEEKSREGLK
+247 LK
-261 EAARENIW
+261 ETAREKIW
-269 DSGAMDFLVDTG
+269 DSAATDFLVDTG

-287 AARLPMGKSGAAF
+287 VARLPMGKTGAAL
-300 AGLGAATGGVEDAI
+300 AGLEAATGGVEDAM
-314 ERGASFDQAL
+314 ERGASFNQAL

-366 IATEASEEMATEF
+366 MATEASEEMATEF

-458 IADTIDTDAE
+458 IADTIDTDTA
-468 TYKDTESL
+468 TYKDAESL

-511 YDLVRGMEEA
+511 YDLARGMEEA
-521 NQPIPEK
+521 DQHILEK

-537 LENETET
+537 LENETGT
-544 KAPDVIREPETDT
+544 KPQDVIQELETDT
-557 MARTETMIRPDP
+557 MARTETMIRPDQK
-569 EQEKI
+569 EERI
-574 REEKQPVAPVQ
+574 REAEEPVAPVQ
-585 PEYTKDDVAE
+585 PDYTREEVAE

-693 GAQMQFAESVG
+693 GVQMQFAESVG

-811 GRFLNDEVFI
+811 GRFLNDEAFI

-847 KLISGKGI
+847 QLISGKGI

-878 ALDEASQKRKS
+878 ALEESSKKRKAGFEITS
-889 GVEVSK
+889 GKQRYMV
-895 KNRGSERFQIE
+895 E

-911 TEEQIEKNYDAV
+911 TKEEIEKNFNTV
-923 RNMDSLV
+923 RNMDTIIALSGGEFRKSEKGIIDQVDDFFQSLEGRV
-930 TIKGDEFQGTAR
+930 YNDVLGQ
-942 EIRPQILKL
+942 
-951 YDSYENKIH
+951 
-960 NEVVGDIYLTNKSV
+960 VYLS
-974 RDDLSHGFGRKKA
+974 RAG
-987 AAFASIKDVLEN
+987 IKDDIGHGIGRMKAITFGAVPAVIEHGKVLDYQKDRK
-999 GLVLRHSKNWKNRRY
+999 GRGWDS
-1014 DAVVIGGKIT
+1014 AVIGGKIR
-1024 IEEGEDAGEY
+1024 IEKGEFAGDY
-1034 YEVCVVRVGEDNRL
+1034 FVAVAVKVAKDNHL
-1048 YLHEVDIEKTDSVPF
+1048 YLHEVYQKKIGGDTPIKTRAIPKNGSPSDAFASSIYSIFKKLEDV
-1063 NYAED
+1063 NAEFGESD
-1068 FSRDS
+1068 
-1073 SGYDYPS
+1073 
-1080 INSVFEKLREVN
+1080 EVG
-1092 RSVEKSEGTSDGD
+1092 SENHEETEDAD
-1105 LEPDTSESNEVDSAP
+1105 LKPGASESAGGDSAP
-1120 GDSIRFQLEDVDQE
+1120 GDSVRFQLEDVDQE

-1146 REANEELKRQLTLT
+1146 QEANEELKRQLTLT
-1160 KDFVPRTR
+1160 KDYAPRIE
-1168 DIEKIAREI
+1168 DIKKTARE
-1177 LRTYHSGYSQES
+1177 LLKTYNSGYSQKS

-1194 SKLYNYMKSTAGANM
+1194 SKLYTYMHSTGGSDM
-1209 TEVDEAAQAIAR
+1209 EETDRAALAIAR
-1221 SVVRNARLKDEVREE
+1221 SIVKNARLEDDIREE
-1236 FKMVLDH
+1236 YKGIISHM
-1243 IRGTRINLP
+1243 RTTRITLSANN
-1252 QSYRSELDSQGG
+1252 RADLDAEGG
-1264 YETFRKKYFNKLRL
+1264 YETFRKKYFGKLRIG
-1278 SNDGIDVDTA
+1278 NEGTGVDKVYDELA
-1288 YQEMAEKFPDQFP
+1288 GMSPELFP
-1301 ADIINPVD
+1301 AEIINPAD
-1309 ELLQIADVYDN
+1309 QLIHIAQVYDS
-1320 LQPKM
+1320 LQPQIR
-1325 VNPYHANME
+1325 NPYHANMD
-1334 EMTVLI
+1334 EMAEII
-1340 AQEIKANVDNIR
+1340 AQEIKGKSVEIR
-1352 NLPLT
+1352 ALPPT
-1357 MADEMKAEIYR
+1357 MADRMQAEVFRANRKYLER
-1368 TQREYHKKTEAYKA
+1368 TEAYKNR
-1382 KLKGEYEADMTEA
+1382 LKGEYESDITAA
-1395 ERVVARREKELRI
+1395 EKEASRQRQEINLKI
-1408 RILSLKDQI
+1408 RSLAEQYRAYGTGNTD
-1417 RDLDMQEDT
+1417 
-1426 IANEEQKELRKLKQE
+1426 EEKAEIRKLKKE
-1441 NWKKRK
+1441 NWKKQEELRAKRK
-1447 ELSRDQE
+1447 ELED
-1454 KVIAQMRLPG
+1454 KVNFDL
-1464 KSRIEIEKLK
+1464 
-1474 EKEGDIRSQLRELYS
+1474 
-1489 QYQNLKTQEAAKE
+1489 
-1502 TEPLRQ
+1502 
-1508 IRKQKLDVKKQ
+1508 
-1519 KDILEKEREKLK
+1519 
-1531 NQVDYDMLAGKM
+1531 LAGKM

-1620 DQFEE
+1620 DQFAE
-1625 IAKAGSTLD
+1625 IAEAGSTL
-1634 ERGTVYM
+1634 EEGGTVYM

-1654 TDRVDAFDR
+1654 TDRVDSFDR
-1663 LEDLELKDLRTLRD
+1663 LEDLELKDLRILRD

-1690 RLLENK
+1690 RLFENK

-1764 IENTRNAQD
+1764 IENTKNAQD

-1787 TLKEWTGKKAEQ
+1787 MLQEWTGKKAEQ
-1799 KTFEVGSGTLTFTP
+1799 KTFEVGSGTLTLTP

-1827 AREHLYNKEGGIR
+1827 ARGHIYNKTGGI
-1840 RDKTL
+1840 KSAPTL
-1845 TYDKEEH
+1845 TYDKEKH
-1852 GYVFK
+1852 GYVIK
-1857 KNEKPVAVTP
+1857 KAENPIAVTA

-1920 IVSDKNYIPIKE
+1920 IVSDKNYIPMKE
-1932 TELGAVITTL
+1932 TELGATLTTL
-1942 KNMGSTKHTT
+1942 KNMGSTKHTI

-1982 VPLTDLQKVFNYKEP
+1982 VPLADMQKVLNYKDL
-1997 GGSVREALERVF
+1997 GAGSVKEALERVF
-2009 GKDGQEYIEGLMI
+2009 GKDGQKYIEGLMI
-2022 DLNGTAQSE
+2022 DLNGTAPSE

-2117 GPENLKESLIEKSM
+2117 GPENLKESIIEKSM
-2131 WMAGKGDEMAWA
+2131 WMAGKGDEIAWA

-2153 KDLHPEMKEG
+2153 KDLHPEIKEG

-2182 QVVDTV
+2182 QVVDSV

-2231 GQNKKKLAR
+2231 SENKKKLAR

-2373 GIPAGNILKDL
+2373 GIPAGNVLKDL

-2438 IIQDLRN
+2438 IIRDLEE
-2445 LEIEEVD
+2445 LEIEDVN

-2459 TKKMKEDPR
+2459 TKKLKEDPR

-2516 EEESTGE
+2516 EEEGTGE

-2537 GLYTAGDAVKAAES
+2537 GLYTAGDVVKAAES

-2566 ETEETKEARKSSSK
+2566 ETEEAKEAGKSSSK

-2635 NWIKEK
+2635 NWIEEK

>member
-91 QKGKEKEALEY
+91 KKDKEAMEFAEKIKNQTPKYGGTVLKPAESDRMISGAKANYGVGADWDRMIGEGREKDKNKNYTISGIRSGKVDLSMVDSGADRYKDMTTEEEDQYYYLLGKYGEKEAKDYLNGIDNALQARRMEREKAAARKLAKEHPVIGTLGNISASMLSGLGYLSDVTKKEY
-102 AEKLQEE
+102 D
-109 RQKIIEEGKKKPS
+109 P
-122 LFYSEAEGR
+122 YSEGHYASAR
-131 WHPTTYSLSDLS
+131 
-143 PKLIKH
+143 
-149 RSSYNYTYMTDEEKD
+149 
-164 EYFYQMGKYGLDEAD
+164 EAAT
-179 KYMKSIS
+179 
-186 QDLDRRSH
+186 R
-194 EAVAEN
+194 EA
-200 VKEKSKDSPALGVV
+200 
-214 GNLAGSM
+214 
-221 MSGIGF
+221 
-227 AQDAVD
+227 
-233 RVRGKEYNPYNMGH
+233 
-247 GASLIEEKSREGLK
+247 LK
-261 EAARENIW
+261 ETVREKIW
-269 DSGAMDFLVDTG
+269 DSAATDFLVDTG

-287 AARLPMGKSGAAF
+287 VARLPMGKAGAAL
-300 AGLGAATGGVEDAI
+300 AGLGAATGGVEDAM
-314 ERGASFDQAL
+314 ERGASFDQAV

-346 AMKDAPVY
+346 AMKEAPVY

-366 IATEASEEMATEF
+366 MATEASEEMATEF

-393 NLSQAKKAYQEAG
+393 NLSQAKEAYQEAG

-458 IADTIDTDAE
+458 IADTIDTDTA
-468 TYKDTESL
+468 TYKDAESL

-511 YDLVRGMEEA
+511 YDLARGMEEA
-521 NQPIPEK
+521 DQHVLEK

-537 LENETET
+537 RENETGT
-544 KAPDVIREPETDT
+544 KPQGVIREPETDT
-557 MARTETMIRPDP
+557 MARTETLIRPDQK
-569 EQEKI
+569 EERI
-574 REEKQPVAPVQ
+574 REAEEPVAPVQ
-585 PEYTKDDVAE
+585 PDYTREEVAE

-603 QKAFA
+603 QKVFA

-1092 RSVEKSEGTSDGD
+1092 RSVEKSEGTSEGD

-1120 GDSIRFQLEDVDQE
+1120 GDSVRLQLEDVDQE

-1160 KDFVPRTR
+1160 KDYAPRIE
-1168 DIEKIAREI
+1168 DIKKTARE
-1177 LRTYHSGYSQES
+1177 LLKTYNSGYSQKS

-1194 SKLYNYMKSTAGANM
+1194 SKLYTYMHSTGGSDM
-1209 TEVDEAAQAIAR
+1209 EETDRAALAIAR
-1221 SVVRNARLKDEVREE
+1221 SIVKNARLEDDIREE
-1236 FKMVLDH
+1236 YKGIISHM
-1243 IRGTRINLP
+1243 RTTRITLP
-1252 QSYRSELDSQGG
+1252 ANNRADLDAEGG
-1264 YETFRKKYFNKLRL
+1264 YETFRKKYFGKLRIG
-1278 SNDGIDVDTA
+1278 NEGTGVDKVYDELA
-1288 YQEMAEKFPDQFP
+1288 GMSPELFP
-1301 ADIINPVD
+1301 AEIINPAD
-1309 ELLQIADVYDN
+1309 QLIHIAQVYDS
-1320 LQPKM
+1320 LQPQIR
-1325 VNPYHANME
+1325 NPYHANMDE
-1334 EMTVLI
+1334 IAEII
-1340 AQEIKANVDNIR
+1340 AQEIKGKSVDIR
-1352 NLPLT
+1352 ALPPT
-1357 MADEMKAEIYR
+1357 MADRMQAEVFRANRKYL
-1368 TQREYHKKTEAYKA
+1368 EKTEAYKSR
-1382 KLKGEYEADMTEA
+1382 LKGEYESDITAA
-1395 ERVVARREKELRI
+1395 EKEASRQRHEINLKI
-1408 RILSLKDQI
+1408 RSLAEQYRAYGTGNTD
-1417 RDLDMQEDT
+1417 
-1426 IANEEQKELRKLKQE
+1426 EEKAEIRKLKKE
-1441 NWKKRK
+1441 NWKKQEELRAKRK
-1447 ELSRDQE
+1447 ELED
-1454 KVIAQMRLPG
+1454 KVNFDL
-1464 KSRIEIEKLK
+1464 
-1474 EKEGDIRSQLRELYS
+1474 
-1489 QYQNLKTQEAAKE
+1489 
-1502 TEPLRQ
+1502 
-1508 IRKQKLDVKKQ
+1508 
-1519 KDILEKEREKLK
+1519 
-1531 NQVDYDMLAGKM
+1531 LAGKM

-1592 LSGMDYSSSRTNTEG
+1592 LSGMDYSSFRTNTEG

-1620 DQFEE
+1620 DQFAQ
-1625 IAKAGSTLD
+1625 IAEAGSTL
-1634 ERGTVYM
+1634 EEGETVYM

-1654 TDRVDAFDR
+1654 TDRVDSFDR
-1663 LEDLELKDLRTLRD
+1663 LEDLELKDLRILRD

-1690 RLLENK
+1690 RLFENK

-1764 IENTRNAQD
+1764 VEYTRNAQD

-1845 TYDKEEH
+1845 TYDKEKR

-1857 KNEKPVAVTP
+1857 KDEKPIAVTP

-1874 DTLSQE
+1874 DTLSRD

-1997 GGSVREALERVF
+1997 GGGSVREALERVF
-2009 GKDGQEYIEGLMI
+2009 GKGGQEYIKGLMI
-2022 DLNGTAQSE
+2022 DLNGTAPSE

-2117 GPENLKESLIEKSM
+2117 GPENLKESIIEKSM
-2131 WMAGKGDEMAWA
+2131 WMAGKGDEIAWA
-2143 RLWMAVQEET
+2143 RLWMAVQKET
-2153 KDLHPEMKEG
+2153 KDLHPEIKEG

-2182 QVVDTV
+2182 QVVDSV
-2188 LHRSKLMKSKDGLK
+2188 LHRSKLMKSKDSLK

-2223 ADTRIKPT
+2223 ADTRTKPT
-2231 GQNKKKLAR
+2231 SENKKKLAR

-2373 GIPAGNILKDL
+2373 GIPAGNVLKDL

-2426 QYADGNAEMGDR
+2426 QYADGNADMGDR
-2438 IIQDLRN
+2438 IIQDLRD

-2459 TKKMKEDPR
+2459 TKKLKEDPR
-2468 VIQAAESKRNGKTV
+2468 VIQAAESKRSGKTV
-2482 EYSKAVKEL
+2482 EYSQAVKEL
-2491 EEAGY
+2491 EEAGF
-2496 EREYI
+2496 EREYVV
-2501 ISAVNSLVNKAEADE
+2501 SAVKSLVNKAESNE
-2516 EEESTGE
+2516 EEESIGE
-2523 EKEKAEKEEKKPEK
+2523 DKEETEKEEKKPEK

-2551 SVADFNMVVDELIRI
+2551 SVADFNVVVDELIRI
-2566 ETEETKEARKSSSK
+2566 ETEEAKAEGKSSSK
-2580 AEIQKEV
+2580 ADIQKEV

>member
-70 YGQTVRKEDGFLS
+70 YGQAVRKDDGFLS

-149 RSSYNYTYMTDEEKD
+149 RGSYNYTYMTDEEKD

-221 MSGIGF
+221 MSGAGF
-227 AQDAVD
+227 VQDAVD

-346 AMKDAPVY
+346 TMKDAPVY

-366 IATEASEEMATEF
+366 MATEASEEMATEF

-393 NLSQAKKAYQEAG
+393 NLSQAKEAYQEAG

-426 GAISGGVMGS
+426 GAISGGVMGG
-436 GAAAIGVANQNR
+436 GAAALGVANQNR

-521 NQPIPEK
+521 DQPIPEK

-557 MARTETMIRPDP
+557 MARTETMIRPDQK
-569 EQEKI
+569 EERI

-713 VSKADGKAGAYVP
+713 VSKADGEAGAYVP
-726 EKGVIRL
+726 DKGVIRL

-747 LTHFIKDYAP
+747 LTHFIKDYAT

-847 KLISGKGI
+847 QLISGKGI

-878 ALDEASQKRKS
+878 ALEESSKKRKDGFEITS
-889 GVEVSK
+889 GKQRYMV
-895 KNRGSERFQIE
+895 E

-911 TEEQIEKNYDAV
+911 TKEEIEKNFDTV
-923 RNMDSLV
+923 RNMD
-930 TIKGDEFQGTAR
+930 TIIALSGDEFRKSEKGIIDQVDDFFQSLEGR
-942 EIRPQILKL
+942 VYNDVLGQ
-951 YDSYENKIH
+951 
-960 NEVVGDIYLTNKSV
+960 VYLS
-974 RDDLSHGFGRKKA
+974 RAG
-987 AAFASIKDVLEN
+987 IKDDIGHGIGRMKAITFGAVPAVIEHGKVLDYQKDRK
-999 GLVLRHSKNWKNRRY
+999 GRGWDS
-1014 DAVVIGGKIT
+1014 AVIGGKIR
-1024 IEEGEDAGEY
+1024 IEKGEFAGDY
-1034 YEVCVVRVGEDNRL
+1034 FVAVAVKVAKDNHL
-1048 YLHEVDIEKTDSVPF
+1048 YLHEVYQKKIGGNTPIKTRAIPKNGSPSDAFASSIYSIFKKLEDV
-1063 NYAED
+1063 NAE
-1068 FSRDS
+1068 
-1073 SGYDYPS
+1073 
-1080 INSVFEKLREVN
+1080 FEET
-1092 RSVEKSEGTSDGD
+1092 EDAD
-1105 LEPDTSESNEVDSAP
+1105 LKPGASESAGVDSAP
-1120 GDSIRFQLEDVDQE
+1120 GDSVRFQLEDVDQE

-1160 KDFVPRTR
+1160 KDYAPRIE
-1168 DIEKIAREI
+1168 DIKKTARE
-1177 LRTYHSGYSQES
+1177 LLKTYNSGYSQKS

-1194 SKLYNYMKSTAGANM
+1194 SKLYTYMHSTGGSDM
-1209 TEVDEAAQAIAR
+1209 EETDRAALAIAR
-1221 SVVRNARLKDEVREE
+1221 SIVKNARLEDDIREE
-1236 FKMVLDH
+1236 YKGIISHM
-1243 IRGTRINLP
+1243 RTTRITLP
-1252 QSYRSELDSQGG
+1252 ANNRADLDAEGG
-1264 YETFRKKYFNKLRL
+1264 YETFRKKYFGKLRIG
-1278 SNDGIDVDTA
+1278 NEGTGVDKVYDELA
-1288 YQEMAEKFPDQFP
+1288 GMSPELFP
-1301 ADIINPVD
+1301 AEIINPAD
-1309 ELLQIADVYDN
+1309 QLIHIAQVYDS
-1320 LQPKM
+1320 LQPQIR
-1325 VNPYHANME
+1325 NPYHANMDE
-1334 EMTVLI
+1334 IAEII
-1340 AQEIKANVDNIR
+1340 AQEIKGKSVDIR
-1352 NLPLT
+1352 ALPPT
-1357 MADEMKAEIYR
+1357 MADRMQAEVFRANRKYL
-1368 TQREYHKKTEAYKA
+1368 EKTEAYKSR
-1382 KLKGEYEADMTEA
+1382 LKGEYESDITAA
-1395 ERVVARREKELRI
+1395 EKEASRQRQEINLKI
-1408 RILSLKDQI
+1408 RSLAEQYRAYGTGNTD
-1417 RDLDMQEDT
+1417 
-1426 IANEEQKELRKLKQE
+1426 EEKAEIRKLKKE
-1441 NWKKRK
+1441 NWKKQEELRAKRK
-1447 ELSRDQE
+1447 ELED
-1454 KVIAQMRLPG
+1454 KVNFDL
-1464 KSRIEIEKLK
+1464 
-1474 EKEGDIRSQLRELYS
+1474 
-1489 QYQNLKTQEAAKE
+1489 
-1502 TEPLRQ
+1502 
-1508 IRKQKLDVKKQ
+1508 
-1519 KDILEKEREKLK
+1519 
-1531 NQVDYDMLAGKM
+1531 LAGKM

-1592 LSGMDYSSSRTNTEG
+1592 LSGMDYSSSKTNTEG

-1620 DQFEE
+1620 DQFAE
-1625 IAKAGSTLD
+1625 IAEAGSTL
-1634 ERGTVYM
+1634 EEGGTVYM

-1654 TDRVDAFDR
+1654 TDRVDSFDR
-1663 LEDLELKDLRTLRD
+1663 LEDLELKDLRILRD

-1690 RLLENK
+1690 RLFENK

-1716 GKVEFAGVRGTASS
+1716 GKVEFAGVRGKASS

-1787 TLKEWTGKKAEQ
+1787 MLREWTGKKAEQ

-2085 WERCKKYAPIAQ
+2085 WEQCKKYAPIAQ

-2153 KDLHPEMKEG
+2153 KDLHPEIKEG

-2231 GQNKKKLAR
+2231 SENKKKLAR

-2269 NFKEKYRAALFGD
+2269 NFKEKYQAALFGD

-2373 GIPAGNILKDL
+2373 GIPAGNVLKDL

-2438 IIQDLRN
+2438 IIRDLEE
-2445 LEIEEVD
+2445 LEIEDVN

-2459 TKKMKEDPR
+2459 TKKLKEDPR

-2566 ETEETKEARKSSSK
+2566 ETEEAKEAGKSSSR

-2622 IDGKQLYSDTDFK
+2622 IDGKQLYRDTDFK

>member
-1 MAKKAATREDYMKKY
+1 M
-16 GLTTGLT
+16 
-23 EDEELK
+23 
-29 TVSDRMMENARDYT
+29 
-43 DLEKAG
+43 
-49 KKFAGS
+49 
-55 RPARQ
+55 
-60 AATREDYARQ
+60 
-70 YGQTVRKEDGFLS
+70 
-83 LGNLRKQY
+83 
-91 QKGKEKEALEY
+91 
-102 AEKLQEE
+102 
-109 RQKIIEEGKKKPS
+109 
-122 LFYSEAEGR
+122 
-131 WHPTTYSLSDLS
+131 
-143 PKLIKH
+143 
-149 RSSYNYTYMTDEEKD
+149 
-164 EYFYQMGKYGLDEAD
+164 
-179 KYMKSIS
+179 
-186 QDLDRRSH
+186 
-194 EAVAEN
+194 
-200 VKEKSKDSPALGVV
+200 
-214 GNLAGSM
+214 
-221 MSGIGF
+221 
-227 AQDAVD
+227 
-233 RVRGKEYNPYNMGH
+233 
-247 GASLIEEKSREGLK
+247 
-261 EAARENIW
+261 
-269 DSGAMDFLVDTG
+269 
-281 LSIGQS
+281 
-287 AARLPMGKSGAAF
+287 
-300 AGLGAATGGVEDAI
+300 
-314 ERGASFDQAL
+314 
-324 GLGLAYGAAETG
+324 
-336 MERISIGGLQ
+336 
-346 AMKDAPVY
+346 
-354 GLRDVAKNLGKQ
+354 
-366 IATEASEEMATEF
+366 
-379 ANTLSD
+379 
-385 RWIMGDKS
+385 
-393 NLSQAKKAYQEAG
+393 
-406 KSPWNAYLD
+406 
-415 IAKQIGLAGLG
+415 
-426 GAISGGVMGS
+426 
-436 GAAAIGVANQNR
+436 
-448 LGKGD
+448 
-453 MDFQE
+453 
-458 IADTIDTDAE
+458 
-468 TYKDTESL
+468 
-476 ERARNLQGLAQSY
+476 
-489 ADIQSRGET
+489 
-498 LTGLQKGGFMRDY
+498 
-511 YDLVRGMEEA
+511 
-521 NQPIPEK
+521 
-528 NVQEDMKTN
+528 
-537 LENETET
+537 
-544 KAPDVIREPETDT
+544 
-557 MARTETMIRPDP
+557 
-569 EQEKI
+569 
-574 REEKQPVAPVQ
+574 
-585 PEYTKDDVAE
+585 
-595 HGNFGENG
+595 
-603 QKAFA
+603 
-608 DSYDGMSTI
+608 
-617 DDYRKAFGRYYD
+617 
-629 AGRYNAEMETA
+629 
-640 EKAAIASVLTP
+640 
-651 DQAAA
+651 
-656 AYKAGAQDRNLIA
+656 
-669 GQRPEYVQGAPK
+669 
-681 TGMASDLSGMAT
+681 
-693 GAQMQFAESVG
+693 
-704 KKTGLKIEL
+704 
-713 VSKADGKAGAYVP
+713 
-726 EKGVIRL
+726 
-733 AVDSGNFLQTTSHE
+733 
-747 LTHFIKDYAP
+747 
-757 DYYEGYKQTVIQALM
+757 
-772 NADNVSYD
+772 
-780 GLVEQYERRYQEA
+780 EQYERRYQEA

-1092 RSVEKSEGTSDGD
+1092 RSVEKSEGTSEGD

-1120 GDSIRFQLEDVDQE
+1120 GDSVRLQLEDVDQE

-1160 KDFVPRTR
+1160 KDYAPRIE
-1168 DIEKIAREI
+1168 DIKKTARE
-1177 LRTYHSGYSQES
+1177 LLKTYNSGYSQKS

-1194 SKLYNYMKSTAGANM
+1194 SKLYTYMHSTGGSDM
-1209 TEVDEAAQAIAR
+1209 EETDRAALAIAR
-1221 SVVRNARLKDEVREE
+1221 SIVKNARLEDDIREE
-1236 FKMVLDH
+1236 YKGIISHM
-1243 IRGTRINLP
+1243 RTTRITLP
-1252 QSYRSELDSQGG
+1252 ANNRADLDAEGG
-1264 YETFRKKYFNKLRL
+1264 YETFRKKYFGKLRIG
-1278 SNDGIDVDTA
+1278 NEGTGVDKVYDELA
-1288 YQEMAEKFPDQFP
+1288 GMSPELFP
-1301 ADIINPVD
+1301 AEIINPAD
-1309 ELLQIADVYDN
+1309 QLIHIAQVYDS
-1320 LQPKM
+1320 LQPQIR
-1325 VNPYHANME
+1325 NPYHANMDE
-1334 EMTVLI
+1334 IAEII
-1340 AQEIKANVDNIR
+1340 AQEIKGKSVDIR
-1352 NLPLT
+1352 ALPPT
-1357 MADEMKAEIYR
+1357 MADRMQAEVFRANRKYL
-1368 TQREYHKKTEAYKA
+1368 EKTEAYKSR
-1382 KLKGEYEADMTEA
+1382 LKGEYESDITAA
-1395 ERVVARREKELRI
+1395 EKEASRQRHEINLKI
-1408 RILSLKDQI
+1408 RSLAEQYRAYGTGNTD
-1417 RDLDMQEDT
+1417 
-1426 IANEEQKELRKLKQE
+1426 EEKAEIRKLKKE
-1441 NWKKRK
+1441 NWKKQEELRAKRK
-1447 ELSRDQE
+1447 ELED
-1454 KVIAQMRLPG
+1454 KVNFDL
-1464 KSRIEIEKLK
+1464 
-1474 EKEGDIRSQLRELYS
+1474 
-1489 QYQNLKTQEAAKE
+1489 
-1502 TEPLRQ
+1502 
-1508 IRKQKLDVKKQ
+1508 
-1519 KDILEKEREKLK
+1519 
-1531 NQVDYDMLAGKM
+1531 LAGKM

-1592 LSGMDYSSSRTNTEG
+1592 LSGMDYSSFRTNTEG

-1620 DQFEE
+1620 DQFAQ
-1625 IAKAGSTLD
+1625 IAEAGSTL
-1634 ERGTVYM
+1634 EEGETVYM

-1654 TDRVDAFDR
+1654 TDRVDSFDR
-1663 LEDLELKDLRTLRD
+1663 LEDLELKDLRILRD

-1690 RLLENK
+1690 RLFENK

-1764 IENTRNAQD
+1764 VEYTRNAQD

-1845 TYDKEEH
+1845 TYDKEKR

-1857 KNEKPVAVTP
+1857 KDEKPIAVTP

-1874 DTLSQE
+1874 DTLSRD

-1997 GGSVREALERVF
+1997 GGGSVREALERVF
-2009 GKDGQEYIEGLMI
+2009 GKGGQEYIKGLMI
-2022 DLNGTAQSE
+2022 DLNGTAPSE

-2117 GPENLKESLIEKSM
+2117 GPENLKESIIEKSM
-2131 WMAGKGDEMAWA
+2131 WMAGKGDEIAWA
-2143 RLWMAVQEET
+2143 RLWMAVQKET
-2153 KDLHPEMKEG
+2153 KDLHPEIKEG

-2182 QVVDTV
+2182 QVVDSV

-2223 ADTRIKPT
+2223 ADTRTKPT
-2231 GQNKKKLAR
+2231 SENKKKLAR

-2373 GIPAGNILKDL
+2373 GIPAGNVLKDL

-2426 QYADGNAEMGDR
+2426 QYADGNADMGDR
-2438 IIQDLRN
+2438 IIQDLRD

-2459 TKKMKEDPR
+2459 TKKLKEDPR
-2468 VIQAAESKRNGKTV
+2468 VIQAAESKRSGKTV
-2482 EYSKAVKEL
+2482 EYSQAVKEL
-2491 EEAGY
+2491 EEAGF
-2496 EREYI
+2496 EREYVV
-2501 ISAVNSLVNKAEADE
+2501 SAVKSLVNKAESNE
-2516 EEESTGE
+2516 EEESIGE
-2523 EKEKAEKEEKKPEK
+2523 DKEETEKEEKKPEK

-2551 SVADFNMVVDELIRI
+2551 SVADFNVVVDELIRI
-2566 ETEETKEARKSSSK
+2566 ETEEAKAEGKSSSK
-2580 AEIQKEV
+2580 ADIQKEV

>member
-83 LGNLRKQY
+83 LGNLKKQY
-91 QKGKEKEALEY
+91 KKDKEAMEFAEKIKNQTPKYGGTVLKPAESDRMISGAKANYGVGADWDRMIGEGREKDKNKNYTISGIRSGKVDLSMVDSGADRYKDMTTEEEDQYYYLLGKYGEKEAKDYLNGIDNALQARRMEREKVAARKLAKEHPVIGTLGNISASMLSGLGYLSDVTKKEY
-102 AEKLQEE
+102 D
-109 RQKIIEEGKKKPS
+109 P
-122 LFYSEAEGR
+122 YSEGHYASAR
-131 WHPTTYSLSDLS
+131 
-143 PKLIKH
+143 
-149 RSSYNYTYMTDEEKD
+149 
-164 EYFYQMGKYGLDEAD
+164 EAAT
-179 KYMKSIS
+179 
-186 QDLDRRSH
+186 R
-194 EAVAEN
+194 EA
-200 VKEKSKDSPALGVV
+200 
-214 GNLAGSM
+214 
-221 MSGIGF
+221 
-227 AQDAVD
+227 
-233 RVRGKEYNPYNMGH
+233 
-247 GASLIEEKSREGLK
+247 LK
-261 EAARENIW
+261 ETAREKIW
-269 DSGAMDFLVDTG
+269 DSAATDFLVDTG

-287 AARLPMGKSGAAF
+287 VARLPMGKAGAAL
-300 AGLGAATGGVEDAI
+300 AGLGAATGGVEDAM
-314 ERGASFDQAL
+314 ERGASFDQAV

-346 AMKDAPVY
+346 AMKEAPVY

-366 IATEASEEMATEF
+366 MATEASEEMATEF

-393 NLSQAKKAYQEAG
+393 NLSQAKEAYQEAG

-458 IADTIDTDAE
+458 IADTIDTDTA
-468 TYKDTESL
+468 TYKDAESL

-511 YDLVRGMEEA
+511 YDLARGMEEA
-521 NQPIPEK
+521 DQHVLEK

-537 LENETET
+537 RENETGT
-544 KAPDVIREPETDT
+544 KPQGVIQEPETDT
-557 MARTETMIRPDP
+557 MARTETLIRPDQK
-569 EQEKI
+569 EERI
-574 REEKQPVAPVQ
+574 REAEEPVAPVQ
-585 PEYTKDDVAE
+585 PDYTREEVAE

-603 QKAFA
+603 QKVFA

-1092 RSVEKSEGTSDGD
+1092 RSVEKSEGTSEGD

-1120 GDSIRFQLEDVDQE
+1120 GDSVRLQLEDVDQE

-1160 KDFVPRTR
+1160 KDYAPRIE
-1168 DIEKIAREI
+1168 DIKKTARE
-1177 LRTYHSGYSQES
+1177 LLKTYNSGYSQKS

-1194 SKLYNYMKSTAGANM
+1194 SKLYTYMHSTGGSDM
-1209 TEVDEAAQAIAR
+1209 EETDRAALAIAR
-1221 SVVRNARLKDEVREE
+1221 SIVKNARLEDDIREE
-1236 FKMVLDH
+1236 YKGIISHM
-1243 IRGTRINLP
+1243 RTTRITLP
-1252 QSYRSELDSQGG
+1252 ANNRADLDAEGG
-1264 YETFRKKYFNKLRL
+1264 YETFRKKYFGKLRIG
-1278 SNDGIDVDTA
+1278 NEGTGVDKVYDELA
-1288 YQEMAEKFPDQFP
+1288 GMSPELFP
-1301 ADIINPVD
+1301 AEIINPAD
-1309 ELLQIADVYDN
+1309 QLIHIAQVYDS
-1320 LQPKM
+1320 LQPQIR
-1325 VNPYHANME
+1325 NPYHANMDE
-1334 EMTVLI
+1334 IAEII
-1340 AQEIKANVDNIR
+1340 AQEIKGKSVDIR
-1352 NLPLT
+1352 ALPPT
-1357 MADEMKAEIYR
+1357 MADRMQAEVFRANRKYL
-1368 TQREYHKKTEAYKA
+1368 EKTEAYKSR
-1382 KLKGEYEADMTEA
+1382 LKGEYESDITAA
-1395 ERVVARREKELRI
+1395 EKEASRQRHEINLKI
-1408 RILSLKDQI
+1408 RSLAEQYRAYGTGNTD
-1417 RDLDMQEDT
+1417 
-1426 IANEEQKELRKLKQE
+1426 EEKAEIRKLKKE
-1441 NWKKRK
+1441 NWKKQEELRAKRK
-1447 ELSRDQE
+1447 ELED
-1454 KVIAQMRLPG
+1454 KVNFDL
-1464 KSRIEIEKLK
+1464 
-1474 EKEGDIRSQLRELYS
+1474 
-1489 QYQNLKTQEAAKE
+1489 
-1502 TEPLRQ
+1502 
-1508 IRKQKLDVKKQ
+1508 
-1519 KDILEKEREKLK
+1519 
-1531 NQVDYDMLAGKM
+1531 LAGKM

-1592 LSGMDYSSSRTNTEG
+1592 LSGMDYSSSRTNTKG

-1620 DQFEE
+1620 DQFAE
-1625 IAKAGSTLD
+1625 IAEAGSTL
-1634 ERGTVYM
+1634 EEGGTVYM

-1654 TDRVDAFDR
+1654 TDRVDSFDR
-1663 LEDLELKDLRTLRD
+1663 LEDLELEDLRILRD

-1690 RLLENK
+1690 RLFENK

-1764 IENTRNAQD
+1764 IENTKNAQD
-1773 YMEKLLKDKNISQK
+1773 YMERLLKDKNISQK
-1787 TLKEWTGKKAEQ
+1787 MLREWTGKKAEQ
-1799 KTFEVGSGTLTFTP
+1799 KTFEVGSGVLTFTP

-1827 AREHLYNKEGGIR
+1827 AKKHLYNKEGGIR

-1874 DTLSQE
+1874 DTLSQD

-1932 TELGAVITTL
+1932 TELGAIITTL

-1997 GGSVREALERVF
+1997 GGGSVREALERVF

-2022 DLNGTAQSE
+2022 DLNGTAPSE

-2072 LAKGLKLHVGKEE
+2072 LGKGLKLHVGREE
-2085 WERCKKYAPIAQ
+2085 WERCKEYAPIAQ

-2153 KDLHPEMKEG
+2153 KDLHPEIKEG

-2223 ADTRIKPT
+2223 ADTRIKPM
-2231 GQNKKKLAR
+2231 GENKKKLAR

-2282 LWQDEE
+2282 LWQEEE

-2353 SDRTIP
+2353 SDLTIP
-2359 ELLVETAKPLSTIT
+2359 QLLVETAKPLSTIT
-2373 GIPAGNILKDL
+2373 GVPAGNVLKDL

-2395 GSPEM
+2395 GNPEM

-2426 QYADGNAEMGDR
+2426 QYADGNTEMGDR
-2438 IIQDLRN
+2438 IIRDLEE

-2459 TKKMKEDPR
+2459 TKKLKEDPR
-2468 VIQAAESKRNGKTV
+2468 VIQAAESKRSGKTV
-2482 EYSKAVKEL
+2482 EYRRVVKEL

-2496 EREYI
+2496 EREYVV
-2501 ISAVNSLVNKAEADE
+2501 SAVSSLVNKAESDE
-2516 EEESTGE
+2516 EEVNVGE
-2523 EKEKAEKEEKKPEK
+2523 DKEAGEKEEKKTEK

-2551 SVADFNMVVDELIRI
+2551 SVADFNEVVDELIRI
-2566 ETEETKEARKSSSK
+2566 ETEEAKAEGKSSSK
-2580 AEIQKEV
+2580 ADIQKEV

-2635 NWIKEK
+2635 NWIKDK

>member
-1 MAKKAATREDYMKKY
+1 MATRNEYMSKYGKTSGQKRKESRLEYEISQEHESRKDYM
-16 GLTTGLT
+16 
-23 EDEELK
+23 DHLK
-29 TVSDRMMENARDYT
+29 DIGG
-43 DLEKAG
+43 DLLDIEKAE
-49 KKFAGS
+49 KDYDEL
-55 RPARQ
+55 RMQLEP
-60 AATREDYARQ
+60 TRGDYINKYALEYAQ
-70 YGQTVRKEDGFLS
+70 KYENTDPVKGVTLS
-83 LGNLRKQY
+83 LNQEWNRKQNE
-91 QKGKEKEALEY
+91 KKKEAQRAIAAQEAREY
-102 AEKLQEE
+102 AEKLQAE
-109 RQKIIEEGKKKPS
+109 RKKIIEEGKKKPS
-122 LFYSEAEGR
+122 LFYSEKEGR
-131 WHPTTYSLSDLS
+131 WPYSLSDLS

-149 RSSYNYTYMTDEEKD
+149 RGSYNYTYMTDEEKD

-179 KYMKSIS
+179 KYMESIS

-221 MSGIGF
+221 MSGAGF
-227 AQDAVD
+227 VQDAVD

-300 AGLGAATGGVEDAI
+300 AGLGAATGGVEDAM
-314 ERGASFDQAL
+314 ERGASFNQAL

-346 AMKDAPVY
+346 TMKDAPVY

-366 IATEASEEMATEF
+366 MATEASEEMATEF

-393 NLSQAKKAYQEAG
+393 NLSQAKEAYQEAG

-426 GAISGGVMGS
+426 GAISGGVMGG
-436 GAAAIGVANQNR
+436 GAAALGVANQNR

-521 NQPIPEK
+521 DQPIPEK

-557 MARTETMIRPDP
+557 MARTETMIRPDQK
-569 EQEKI
+569 EERI

-713 VSKADGKAGAYVP
+713 VSKADGKAGAYAP
-726 EKGVIRL
+726 EKGVVRL

-757 DYYEGYKQTVIQALM
+757 DYYEGYKQAVIQALM

-780 GLVEQYERRYQEA
+780 GLVEQYERRYHEA

-811 GRFLNDEVFI
+811 GRFLNDEAFI
-821 ENLARDNRTI
+821 ENLARDNRNI

-847 KLISGKGI
+847 QLISGKGI

-878 ALDEASQKRKS
+878 ALEESSKKRKDGFEITS
-889 GVEVSK
+889 GKQRYMV
-895 KNRGSERFQIE
+895 E

-911 TEEQIEKNYDAV
+911 TKEEIEKNFDTV
-923 RNMDSLV
+923 RNMD
-930 TIKGDEFQGTAR
+930 TIIALSGDEFRKSEKGIIDQVDDFFQSLEGR
-942 EIRPQILKL
+942 VYNDVLGQ
-951 YDSYENKIH
+951 
-960 NEVVGDIYLTNKSV
+960 VYLS
-974 RDDLSHGFGRKKA
+974 RAG
-987 AAFASIKDVLEN
+987 IKDDIGHGIGRMKAITFGAVPAVIEHGKVLDYQKDRK
-999 GLVLRHSKNWKNRRY
+999 GRGWDS
-1014 DAVVIGGKIT
+1014 AVIGGKIR
-1024 IEEGEDAGEY
+1024 IEKGEFAGDY
-1034 YEVCVVRVGEDNRL
+1034 FVAVAVKVAKDNHL
-1048 YLHEVDIEKTDSVPF
+1048 YLHEVYQKKIGGNTPIKTRAIPKNGSPSDAFASSIYSIFKKLEDV
-1063 NYAED
+1063 NAEFGESD
-1068 FSRDS
+1068 
-1073 SGYDYPS
+1073 
-1080 INSVFEKLREVN
+1080 EVG
-1092 RSVEKSEGTSDGD
+1092 SENHEETEDAD
-1105 LEPDTSESNEVDSAP
+1105 LKPGASESAGGDSAP
-1120 GDSIRFQLEDVDQE
+1120 GDSVRFQLEDVDQE

-1160 KDFVPRTR
+1160 KDYAPRIE
-1168 DIEKIAREI
+1168 DIKKTARE
-1177 LRTYHSGYSQES
+1177 LLKTYNSGYSQKS

-1194 SKLYNYMKSTAGANM
+1194 SKLYTYMHSTGGSDM
-1209 TEVDEAAQAIAR
+1209 EETDRAALAIAR
-1221 SVVRNARLKDEVREE
+1221 SIVKNARLEDDIREE
-1236 FKMVLDH
+1236 YKGIISHM
-1243 IRGTRINLP
+1243 RTTRITLP
-1252 QSYRSELDSQGG
+1252 ANNRADLDAEGG
-1264 YETFRKKYFNKLRL
+1264 YETFRKKYFGKLRIG
-1278 SNDGIDVDTA
+1278 NEGTGVDKVYDELA
-1288 YQEMAEKFPDQFP
+1288 GMSPELFP
-1301 ADIINPVD
+1301 AEIINPAD
-1309 ELLQIADVYDN
+1309 QLIHIAQVYDS
-1320 LQPKM
+1320 LQPQIR
-1325 VNPYHANME
+1325 NPYHANMDE
-1334 EMTVLI
+1334 IAEII
-1340 AQEIKANVDNIR
+1340 AQEIKGKSVDIR
-1352 NLPLT
+1352 ALPPT
-1357 MADEMKAEIYR
+1357 MADRMQAEVFRANRKYL
-1368 TQREYHKKTEAYKA
+1368 EKTEAYKSR
-1382 KLKGEYEADMTEA
+1382 LKGEYESDITAA
-1395 ERVVARREKELRI
+1395 EKEASRQRHEINLKI
-1408 RILSLKDQI
+1408 RSLAEQYRAYGTGNTD
-1417 RDLDMQEDT
+1417 
-1426 IANEEQKELRKLKQE
+1426 EEKAEIRKLKKE
-1441 NWKKRK
+1441 NWKKQEELRAKRK
-1447 ELSRDQE
+1447 ELED
-1454 KVIAQMRLPG
+1454 KVNFDL
-1464 KSRIEIEKLK
+1464 
-1474 EKEGDIRSQLRELYS
+1474 
-1489 QYQNLKTQEAAKE
+1489 
-1502 TEPLRQ
+1502 
-1508 IRKQKLDVKKQ
+1508 
-1519 KDILEKEREKLK
+1519 
-1531 NQVDYDMLAGKM
+1531 LAGKM

-1620 DQFEE
+1620 DQFAQ
-1625 IAKAGSTLD
+1625 IAEAGSTL
-1634 ERGTVYM
+1634 EEGETVYM

-1663 LEDLELKDLRTLRD
+1663 LEDLELKDLRMLRD
-1677 VVASIKHCIQDAN
+1677 VVASIKHCIQDVN
-1690 RLLENK
+1690 RLFENK

-1764 IENTRNAQD
+1764 VENTRNAQD

-1845 TYDKEEH
+1845 TYDKEKR

-1857 KNEKPVAVTP
+1857 KDEKPIAVTP

-1874 DTLSQE
+1874 DTLSQD

-1997 GGSVREALERVF
+1997 GGGSVREALERVF
-2009 GKDGQEYIEGLMI
+2009 GKGGQEYIKGLMI
-2022 DLNGTAQSE
+2022 DLNGTAPSE

-2153 KDLHPEMKEG
+2153 KDLHPEIKEG

-2296 VAWSGNLGSNLDP
+2296 VVWSGNLGSNLDP

-2359 ELLVETAKPLSTIT
+2359 ELLVETAKPISTIT

-2438 IIQDLRN
+2438 IIQDLRD

-2459 TKKMKEDPR
+2459 TKKLKEDPR
-2468 VIQAAESKRNGKTV
+2468 VIQAAESKRSGKTV
-2482 EYSKAVKEL
+2482 EYSQAVKEL

-2496 EREYI
+2496 EREYVV
-2501 ISAVNSLVNKAEADE
+2501 SAVKSLVNKAESNE
-2516 EEESTGE
+2516 EEESIGE
-2523 EKEKAEKEEKKPEK
+2523 DKEETEKEEKKPEK

-2551 SVADFNMVVDELIRI
+2551 SIADFNVVVDELIRI
-2566 ETEETKEARKSSSK
+2566 ETEEAKAEGKSSSK
-2580 AEIQKEV
+2580 ADIQKEV

-2622 IDGKQLYSDTDFK
+2622 IDGKQLYRDTDFK

>member
-1 MAKKAATREDYMKKY
+1 M
-16 GLTTGLT
+16 
-23 EDEELK
+23 
-29 TVSDRMMENARDYT
+29 
-43 DLEKAG
+43 
-49 KKFAGS
+49 
-55 RPARQ
+55 
-60 AATREDYARQ
+60 
-70 YGQTVRKEDGFLS
+70 
-83 LGNLRKQY
+83 
-91 QKGKEKEALEY
+91 
-102 AEKLQEE
+102 
-109 RQKIIEEGKKKPS
+109 
-122 LFYSEAEGR
+122 
-131 WHPTTYSLSDLS
+131 
-143 PKLIKH
+143 
-149 RSSYNYTYMTDEEKD
+149 
-164 EYFYQMGKYGLDEAD
+164 
-179 KYMKSIS
+179 
-186 QDLDRRSH
+186 
-194 EAVAEN
+194 
-200 VKEKSKDSPALGVV
+200 
-214 GNLAGSM
+214 
-221 MSGIGF
+221 
-227 AQDAVD
+227 
-233 RVRGKEYNPYNMGH
+233 
-247 GASLIEEKSREGLK
+247 
-261 EAARENIW
+261 
-269 DSGAMDFLVDTG
+269 
-281 LSIGQS
+281 
-287 AARLPMGKSGAAF
+287 
-300 AGLGAATGGVEDAI
+300 
-314 ERGASFDQAL
+314 
-324 GLGLAYGAAETG
+324 
-336 MERISIGGLQ
+336 
-346 AMKDAPVY
+346 
-354 GLRDVAKNLGKQ
+354 
-366 IATEASEEMATEF
+366 
-379 ANTLSD
+379 
-385 RWIMGDKS
+385 
-393 NLSQAKKAYQEAG
+393 
-406 KSPWNAYLD
+406 
-415 IAKQIGLAGLG
+415 
-426 GAISGGVMGS
+426 
-436 GAAAIGVANQNR
+436 
-448 LGKGD
+448 
-453 MDFQE
+453 
-458 IADTIDTDAE
+458 
-468 TYKDTESL
+468 
-476 ERARNLQGLAQSY
+476 
-489 ADIQSRGET
+489 
-498 LTGLQKGGFMRDY
+498 
-511 YDLVRGMEEA
+511 
-521 NQPIPEK
+521 
-528 NVQEDMKTN
+528 
-537 LENETET
+537 
-544 KAPDVIREPETDT
+544 
-557 MARTETMIRPDP
+557 
-569 EQEKI
+569 
-574 REEKQPVAPVQ
+574 
-585 PEYTKDDVAE
+585 
-595 HGNFGENG
+595 
-603 QKAFA
+603 
-608 DSYDGMSTI
+608 
-617 DDYRKAFGRYYD
+617 
-629 AGRYNAEMETA
+629 
-640 EKAAIASVLTP
+640 
-651 DQAAA
+651 
-656 AYKAGAQDRNLIA
+656 
-669 GQRPEYVQGAPK
+669 
-681 TGMASDLSGMAT
+681 
-693 GAQMQFAESVG
+693 
-704 KKTGLKIEL
+704 
-713 VSKADGKAGAYVP
+713 
-726 EKGVIRL
+726 
-733 AVDSGNFLQTTSHE
+733 
-747 LTHFIKDYAP
+747 
-757 DYYEGYKQTVIQALM
+757 
-772 NADNVSYD
+772 
-780 GLVEQYERRYQEA
+780 
-793 GQNLSREEI
+793 
-802 TEEIAADAT
+802 
-811 GRFLNDEVFI
+811 
-821 ENLARDNRTI
+821 
-831 AEKIRD
+831 
-837 FLSDMVDAIK
+837 
-847 KLISGKGI
+847 
-855 SKAAEGLHE
+855 
-864 QLDYYEQARDMYAY
+864 
-878 ALDEASQKRKS
+878 
-889 GVEVSK
+889 
-895 KNRGSERFQIE
+895 
-906 KPELV
+906 
-911 TEEQIEKNYDAV
+911 
-923 RNMDSLV
+923 
-930 TIKGDEFQGTAR
+930 
-942 EIRPQILKL
+942 
-951 YDSYENKIH
+951 
-960 NEVVGDIYLTNKSV
+960 
-974 RDDLSHGFGRKKA
+974 
-987 AAFASIKDVLEN
+987 
-999 GLVLRHSKNWKNRRY
+999 
-1014 DAVVIGGKIT
+1014 
-1024 IEEGEDAGEY
+1024 
-1034 YEVCVVRVGEDNRL
+1034 

-1063 NYAED
+1063 NYAKD
-1068 FSRDS
+1068 FSPDI

-1080 INSVFEKLREVN
+1080 INSIFEKLREVN
-1092 RSVEKSEGTSDGD
+1092 RSVEKSEGISEGD
-1105 LEPDTSESNEVDSAP
+1105 LEPDTSESNEVDSAS
-1120 GDSIRFQLEDVDQE
+1120 GDSVRLQLEDVDQE

-1168 DIEKIAREI
+1168 DIEKTAREI
-1177 LRTYHSGYSQES
+1177 LHTYHSGYSQES

-1309 ELLQIADVYDN
+1309 ELLQIAEVYDS
-1320 LQPKM
+1320 LQPQM

-1334 EMTVLI
+1334 EITTII

-1357 MADEMKAEIYR
+1357 MADEMKAEVYR
-1368 TQREYHKKTEAYKA
+1368 TQREYHKKTEEYKA

-1408 RILSLKDQI
+1408 RIMSLKDQI

-1474 EKEGDIRSQLRELYS
+1474 EREGDIRRQLRELYS

-1716 GKVEFAGVRGTASS
+1716 GKVECAGVRGTASS

-1787 TLKEWTGKKAEQ
+1787 MLREWTGRKAEQ
-1799 KTFEVGSGTLTFTP
+1799 KTFEVGSGTLTLTP

-1827 AREHLYNKEGGIR
+1827 ARGHIYNKTGGI
-1840 RDKTL
+1840 KSAPTL
-1845 TYDKEEH
+1845 TYDKEKH
-1852 GYVFK
+1852 GYVIK
-1857 KNEKPVAVTP
+1857 KAENPVAVTA

-1920 IVSDKNYIPIKE
+1920 IVSDKNYIPMKE
-1932 TELGAVITTL
+1932 TELGATLTTL
-1942 KNMGSTKHTT
+1942 KNMGSTKHTI

-1982 VPLTDLQKVFNYKEP
+1982 VPLADMQKVLNYKDL
-1997 GGSVREALERVF
+1997 GAGSVKEALERVF
-2009 GKDGQEYIEGLMI
+2009 GKDGQKYIEGLMI
-2022 DLNGTAQSE
+2022 DLNGTAPSE
-2031 RNFVAELTRNMK
+2031 RNFVGELTRNMK

-2072 LAKGLKLHVGKEE
+2072 LAKGLKIHVGKEE

-2153 KDLHPEMKEG
+2153 KDLHPEIKEG

-2426 QYADGNAEMGDR
+2426 QYADGNADMGDR
-2438 IIQDLRN
+2438 IIRDLEE
-2445 LEIEEVD
+2445 LEIEDVN

-2459 TKKMKEDPR
+2459 TKKLKEDPR

-2566 ETEETKEARKSSSK
+2566 ETEEAKEAGKSSSK

-2622 IDGKQLYSDTDFK
+2622 EFWYNL
-2635 NWIKEK
+2635 

>member
-49 KKFAGS
+49 KKFTGS
-55 RPARQ
+55 KPAKQ

-70 YGQTVRKEDGFLS
+70 YGQTIRKDDGLLS

-102 AEKLQEE
+102 AEKLQAE
-109 RQKIIEEGKKKPS
+109 RQKVIEEGKKKPS

-131 WHPTTYSLSDLS
+131 WPYSLRDLS

-149 RSSYNYTYMTDEEKD
+149 RGSYNYTYMTDEEKD

-179 KYMKSIS
+179 KYMESIS

-221 MSGIGF
+221 MSGAGF
-227 AQDAVD
+227 VQDAVD

-300 AGLGAATGGVEDAI
+300 AGLGAATGGVEDAM
-314 ERGASFDQAL
+314 ERGASFNQAL

-346 AMKDAPVY
+346 AMKEAPVY

-366 IATEASEEMATEF
+366 MATEASEEMATEF

-393 NLSQAKKAYQEAG
+393 NLSQAKEAYQEAG

-426 GAISGGVMGS
+426 GAISGGVMGG
-436 GAAAIGVANQNR
+436 GAAALGVANQNR

-458 IADTIDTDAE
+458 IADTIDTDTE

-511 YDLVRGMEEA
+511 YDLVRGMEKA
-521 NQPIPEK
+521 DQTIQEK
-528 NVQEDMKTN
+528 NIPEDMKIN
-537 LENETET
+537 LEDETET
-544 KAPDVIREPETDT
+544 EAQDVIRKPETDT
-557 MARTETMIRPDP
+557 DTIARTETMIRPDP
-569 EQEKI
+569 EQERI

-608 DSYDGMSTI
+608 ETYDGMSTI

-651 DQAAA
+651 EQAAA
-656 AYKAGAQDRNLIA
+656 AYKAGAQDRNIIA
-669 GQRPEYVQGAPK
+669 RQRPEYIQGAPK
-681 TGMASDLSGMAT
+681 TGMALDLSGMAT

-811 GRFLNDEVFI
+811 GRFLNDEAFI

-847 KLISGKGI
+847 QLISGKGI

-923 RNMDSLV
+923 RNMESIV
-930 TIKGDEFQGTAR
+930 TIKGDEFQGPAR

-951 YDSYENKIH
+951 YDSYENKVH
-960 NEVVGDIYLTNKSV
+960 NEVVGDIHLTGQSV
-974 RDDLSHGFGRKKA
+974 RDDLSHGLGRRKA
-987 AAFASIKDVLEN
+987 AAFASVKAILEK
-999 GLVLRHSKNWKNRRY
+999 GMVLRYSKNWKNRDY
-1014 DAVVIGGKIT
+1014 DAVVIGGKIE
-1024 IEEGEDAGEY
+1024 IEKGEDAGEY
-1034 YEVCVVRVGEDNRL
+1034 YEICVVRIGQNNRM

-1063 NYAED
+1063 NYAKD
-1068 FSRDS
+1068 FSPDI

-1080 INSVFEKLREVN
+1080 INSIFEKLREVN
-1092 RSVEKSEGTSDGD
+1092 RSVEKSEGISEGD
-1105 LEPDTSESNEVDSAP
+1105 LEPDTSESNEVDSAS
-1120 GDSIRFQLEDVDQE
+1120 GDSVRFQLEDVDQE
-1134 QYDSLTAENKEL
+1134 QYDSLAAENKEL

-1160 KDFVPRTR
+1160 KDYAPRIE
-1168 DIEKIAREI
+1168 DIKKTARE
-1177 LRTYHSGYSQES
+1177 LLKTYNSGYSQKS

-1194 SKLYNYMKSTAGANM
+1194 SKLYTYMHSTGGSDM
-1209 TEVDEAAQAIAR
+1209 EETDRAALAIAR
-1221 SVVRNARLKDEVREE
+1221 SIVKNARLEDDIREE
-1236 FKMVLDH
+1236 YKGIISHMRTNRITLPANNRADLDA
-1243 IRGTRINLP
+1243 
-1252 QSYRSELDSQGG
+1252 EGG
-1264 YETFRKKYFNKLRL
+1264 YETFRKKYFGKLRIG
-1278 SNDGIDVDTA
+1278 NEGTGVDKVYDELA
-1288 YQEMAEKFPDQFP
+1288 GMSPELFP
-1301 ADIINPVD
+1301 AEIINPAD
-1309 ELLQIADVYDN
+1309 QLIHIAQVYDS
-1320 LQPKM
+1320 LQPQIR
-1325 VNPYHANME
+1325 NPYHANMDE
-1334 EMTVLI
+1334 IAEII
-1340 AQEIKANVDNIR
+1340 AQEIKGKSVDIR
-1352 NLPLT
+1352 ALPLT
-1357 MADEMKAEIYR
+1357 MADRMQAEVFRANRKYL
-1368 TQREYHKKTEAYKA
+1368 EKTEAYKSR
-1382 KLKGEYEADMTEA
+1382 LKGEYESDITAA
-1395 ERVVARREKELRI
+1395 EKEASRQRHEINLKI
-1408 RILSLKDQI
+1408 RSLAEQYRAYGTGNTD
-1417 RDLDMQEDT
+1417 
-1426 IANEEQKELRKLKQE
+1426 EEKAEIRKLKKE
-1441 NWKKRK
+1441 NWKKQEELRAKRK
-1447 ELSRDQE
+1447 ELE
-1454 KVIAQMRLPG
+1454 NKVNFDL
-1464 KSRIEIEKLK
+1464 
-1474 EKEGDIRSQLRELYS
+1474 
-1489 QYQNLKTQEAAKE
+1489 
-1502 TEPLRQ
+1502 
-1508 IRKQKLDVKKQ
+1508 
-1519 KDILEKEREKLK
+1519 
-1531 NQVDYDMLAGKM
+1531 LAGKM

-1584 LRVPLAEF
+1584 LRQPLAAF
-1592 LSGMDYSSSRTNTEG
+1592 LSELDFSSSRTNAEG
-1607 KPTNRTVQWLKLK
+1607 NPTKRTILWMKLK
-1620 DQFEE
+1620 DQFDQ
-1625 IAKAGSTLD
+1625 IAQAGNTLD
-1634 ERGTVYM
+1634 DGEIVYM
-1641 DVDPDL
+1641 NVDPDL
-1647 AEKMIKL
+1647 AEKMKKL
-1654 TDRVDAFDR
+1654 TDRAETFGR
-1663 LEDLELKDLRTLRD
+1663 LEDMELKDLRVLRD

-1690 RLLENK
+1690 QLFENK
-1696 NYEKVEDVSKMVLK
+1696 NYEKVEDVSKQVLK
-1710 DLKDRA
+1710 DLKDRPDKIIYA
-1716 GKVEFAGVRGTASS
+1716 DIQGTADS
-1730 LLNYEMLDA
+1730 LLKFDMLDA
-1739 GTMFEQMGPAM
+1739 GTMFELMGPAM
-1750 ETVYKEARRGFDKK
+1750 ESVYREARSGLDKK
-1764 IENTRNAQD
+1764 IRNTKTAQD
-1773 YMEKLLKDKNISQK
+1773 YMEILLKKHGINQK
-1787 TLKEWTGKKAEQ
+1787 ILRSWTGKNADRQ
-1799 KTFEVGSGTLTFTP
+1799 TFALSNGKQITLTP

-1818 LYVLNKRDA
+1818 LYVLNQRDA
-1827 AREHLYNKEGGIR
+1827 AKGHLYNKLGGI
-1840 RDKTL
+1840 KSAPTL
-1845 TYDKEEH
+1845 LYDKKRHRYIEQRSDSPIS
-1852 GYVFK
+1852 VS
-1857 KNEKPVAVTP
+1857 P
-1867 LEVQKIT
+1867 LDVQKIT
-1874 DTLSQE
+1874 DTLSSE
-1880 QKDIADAIVKY
+1880 QKAIAEAVVRF

-1920 IVSDKNYIPIKE
+1920 IVSDTDYIPMKE
-1932 TELGAVITTL
+1932 TELGAQLTTL
-1942 KNMGSTKHTT
+1942 KNMGSTKHTI

-1967 YTRQADQMG
+1967 FTRQADQMG

-1982 VPLTDLQKVFNYKEP
+1982 IPLTDMQKVLNFKELG
-1997 GGSVREALERVF
+1997 GGSVKQTLKRVF
-2009 GKDGQEYIEGLMI
+2009 GDDAKEYIERLMI
-2022 DLNGTAQSE
+2022 DLNGTAPSE

-2153 KDLHPEMKEG
+2153 KDLHPEIKEG

-2231 GQNKKKLAR
+2231 SENKKKLAR

-2353 SDRTIP
+2353 SDLTIP
-2359 ELLVETAKPLSTIT
+2359 QLLVETAKPLSTIT
-2373 GIPAGNILKDL
+2373 GVPAGNVLKDL

-2395 GSPEM
+2395 GNPEM

-2426 QYADGNAEMGDR
+2426 QYADGNTEMGDR
-2438 IIQDLRN
+2438 IIRDLEE

-2459 TKKMKEDPR
+2459 TKKLKEDPR
-2468 VIQAAESKRNGKTV
+2468 VIQAAESKRSGKTV
-2482 EYSKAVKEL
+2482 EYSRVVKEL

-2496 EREYI
+2496 EREYVV
-2501 ISAVNSLVNKAEADE
+2501 SAVSSLVNKAESDE
-2516 EEESTGE
+2516 EEVNVGE
-2523 EKEKAEKEEKKPEK
+2523 DKEAGEKEEKKTEK

-2551 SVADFNMVVDELIRI
+2551 SVADFNEVVDELIRI
-2566 ETEETKEARKSSSK
+2566 ETEEAKAEGKSSSK
-2580 AEIQKEV
+2580 ADIQKEV

>member
-1 MAKKAATREDYMKKY
+1 MATRDEYILKYGKSSRQKKNESRLEYGISQDHESHRDYM
-16 GLTTGLT
+16 
-23 EDEELK
+23 DHLK
-29 TVSDRMMENARDYT
+29 DIGD
-43 DLEKAG
+43 DLMDIEKAE
-49 KKFAGS
+49 KDYDEL
-55 RPARQ
+55 RMQLEP
-60 AATREDYARQ
+60 TRGDYINKYALEYAQ
-70 YGQTVRKEDGFLS
+70 KYENTDPVKGVTLS
-83 LGNLRKQY
+83 LNQEWNRKQ
-91 QKGKEKEALEY
+91 KEKKKEAQRAIAAQEAREY
-102 AEKLQEE
+102 AEKLQAE
-109 RQKIIEEGKKKPS
+109 RKKIIEEGKKKPS
-122 LFYSEAEGR
+122 LFYSEKEGR
-131 WHPTTYSLSDLS
+131 WPYSLSDLS

-149 RSSYNYTYMTDEEKD
+149 RGSYNYTYMTDEEKD

-179 KYMKSIS
+179 KYMESIS

-221 MSGIGF
+221 MSGAGF
-227 AQDAVD
+227 VQDAVD

-300 AGLGAATGGVEDAI
+300 AGLGAATGGVEDAM
-314 ERGASFDQAL
+314 ERGASFNQAL

-346 AMKDAPVY
+346 AMKEAPVY

-366 IATEASEEMATEF
+366 MATEASEEMATEF

-393 NLSQAKKAYQEAG
+393 NLSQAKEAYQEAG

-426 GAISGGVMGS
+426 GAISGGVMGG
-436 GAAAIGVANQNR
+436 GAAALGVVNQNR

-458 IADTIDTDAE
+458 IADTIDTDTE

-489 ADIQSRGET
+489 ADIQSRGGT

-511 YDLVRGMEEA
+511 YDLVRGMEKA
-521 NQPIPEK
+521 DQTIQEK
-528 NVQEDMKTN
+528 NIPEDMKIN
-537 LENETET
+537 LEDETET
-544 KAPDVIREPETDT
+544 EAQDVIRKPETDT
-557 MARTETMIRPDP
+557 DTIARTETMTRPDP

-595 HGNFGENG
+595 HGNFGKNG

-608 DSYDGMSTI
+608 ETYDGMSTI

-651 DQAAA
+651 EQAAA
-656 AYKAGAQDRNLIA
+656 AYKAGAQDRNIIA
-669 GQRPEYVQGAPK
+669 RQRPEYIQGAPK
-681 TGMASDLSGMAT
+681 TGMALDLSGMAT
-693 GAQMQFAESVG
+693 GTQMQFAESVG

-780 GLVEQYERRYQEA
+780 GLMEQYERRYQEA

-811 GRFLNDEVFI
+811 GRFLNDEAFI

-847 KLISGKGI
+847 QLISGKGI

-911 TEEQIEKNYDAV
+911 TEEQIEKNYDVV

-930 TIKGDEFQGTAR
+930 TIKGDEFRGPAR

-951 YDSYENKIH
+951 YDSYENKVH
-960 NEVVGDIYLTNKSV
+960 NEVVGDIHLTGQSV
-974 RDDLSHGFGRKKA
+974 RDDLSHGLGRRKA
-987 AAFASIKDVLEN
+987 AAFASVKVILEK
-999 GLVLRHSKNWKNRRY
+999 GMVLRYSKNWKNRDY
-1014 DAVVIGGKIT
+1014 DAVVIGGKIE
-1024 IEEGEDAGEY
+1024 IEKGEDAGEY
-1034 YEVCVVRVGEDNRL
+1034 YEICVVRIGQNNRL

-1063 NYAED
+1063 NYAKD
-1068 FSRDS
+1068 FSPDI

-1080 INSVFEKLREVN
+1080 INSIFEKLREVN
-1092 RSVEKSEGTSDGD
+1092 RSVEKSEGISEGD

-1120 GDSIRFQLEDVDQE
+1120 GDSVRLQLEDVDQE

-1160 KDFVPRTR
+1160 KDYAPRIE
-1168 DIEKIAREI
+1168 DIKKTARE
-1177 LRTYHSGYSQES
+1177 LLKTYNSGYSQKS

-1194 SKLYNYMKSTAGANM
+1194 SKLYTYMHSTGGSDM
-1209 TEVDEAAQAIAR
+1209 EETDRAALAIAR
-1221 SVVRNARLKDEVREE
+1221 SIVKNARLEDDIREE
-1236 FKMVLDH
+1236 YKGIISHM
-1243 IRGTRINLP
+1243 RTTRITLP
-1252 QSYRSELDSQGG
+1252 ANNRADLDAEGG
-1264 YETFRKKYFNKLRL
+1264 YETFRKKYFGKLRIG
-1278 SNDGIDVDTA
+1278 NEGTGVDKVYDELA
-1288 YQEMAEKFPDQFP
+1288 GMSPELFP
-1301 ADIINPVD
+1301 AEIINPAD
-1309 ELLQIADVYDN
+1309 QLIHIAQVYDS
-1320 LQPKM
+1320 LQPQIR
-1325 VNPYHANME
+1325 NPYHANMDE
-1334 EMTVLI
+1334 IAEII
-1340 AQEIKANVDNIR
+1340 AQEIKGKSVDIR
-1352 NLPLT
+1352 ALPPT
-1357 MADEMKAEIYR
+1357 MADRMQAEVFRANRKYL
-1368 TQREYHKKTEAYKA
+1368 EKTEAYKSR
-1382 KLKGEYEADMTEA
+1382 LKGEYESDITAA
-1395 ERVVARREKELRI
+1395 EKEASRQRHEINLKI
-1408 RILSLKDQI
+1408 RSLAEQYRAYGTGNTD
-1417 RDLDMQEDT
+1417 
-1426 IANEEQKELRKLKQE
+1426 EEKAEIRKLKKE
-1441 NWKKRK
+1441 NWKKQEELRAKRK
-1447 ELSRDQE
+1447 ELED
-1454 KVIAQMRLPG
+1454 KVNFDL
-1464 KSRIEIEKLK
+1464 
-1474 EKEGDIRSQLRELYS
+1474 
-1489 QYQNLKTQEAAKE
+1489 
-1502 TEPLRQ
+1502 
-1508 IRKQKLDVKKQ
+1508 
-1519 KDILEKEREKLK
+1519 
-1531 NQVDYDMLAGKM
+1531 LAGKM

-1620 DQFEE
+1620 DQFAQ
-1625 IAKAGSTLD
+1625 IAEAGSTL
-1634 ERGTVYM
+1634 EEGGTVYM

-1654 TDRVDAFDR
+1654 TDRVDSFDR
-1663 LEDLELKDLRTLRD
+1663 LEDLELKDLRILRD

-1690 RLLENK
+1690 RLFENK

-1773 YMEKLLKDKNISQK
+1773 YMERLLKDKNISQK
-1787 TLKEWTGKKAEQ
+1787 MLREWTGKKAEQ
-1799 KTFEVGSGTLTFTP
+1799 KTFEVGSGVLTFTP

>member
-91 QKGKEKEALEY
+91 KKDKEAMEFAEKIKNQTPKYGGTVLKPAESDRMISGAKANYGVGADWDRMIGEGREKDKNKNYTISGIRSGKVDLSMVDSGADRYKDMTTEEEDQYYYLLGKYGEKEAKDYLNGIDNALQARRMEREKAAARKLAKEHPVIGTLGNISASMLSGLGYLSDVTKKEY
-102 AEKLQEE
+102 D
-109 RQKIIEEGKKKPS
+109 P
-122 LFYSEAEGR
+122 YSEGHYASAR
-131 WHPTTYSLSDLS
+131 
-143 PKLIKH
+143 
-149 RSSYNYTYMTDEEKD
+149 
-164 EYFYQMGKYGLDEAD
+164 EAAT
-179 KYMKSIS
+179 
-186 QDLDRRSH
+186 R
-194 EAVAEN
+194 EA
-200 VKEKSKDSPALGVV
+200 
-214 GNLAGSM
+214 
-221 MSGIGF
+221 
-227 AQDAVD
+227 
-233 RVRGKEYNPYNMGH
+233 
-247 GASLIEEKSREGLK
+247 LK
-261 EAARENIW
+261 ETVREKIW
-269 DSGAMDFLVDTG
+269 DSAATDFLVDTG

-287 AARLPMGKSGAAF
+287 VARLPMGKAGAAL
-300 AGLGAATGGVEDAI
+300 AGLGAATGGVEDAM
-314 ERGASFDQAL
+314 ERGASFDQAV

-346 AMKDAPVY
+346 AMKEAPVY

-366 IATEASEEMATEF
+366 MATEASEEMATEF

-393 NLSQAKKAYQEAG
+393 NLSQAKEAYQEAG

-458 IADTIDTDAE
+458 IADTIDTDTA
-468 TYKDTESL
+468 TYKDAESL

-511 YDLVRGMEEA
+511 YDLARGMEEA
-521 NQPIPEK
+521 DQHVLEK

-537 LENETET
+537 RENETGT
-544 KAPDVIREPETDT
+544 KPQGVIREPETDT
-557 MARTETMIRPDP
+557 MARTETLIRPDQK
-569 EQEKI
+569 EERI
-574 REEKQPVAPVQ
+574 REAEEPVAPVQ
-585 PEYTKDDVAE
+585 PDYTREEVAE

-603 QKAFA
+603 QKVFA

-1092 RSVEKSEGTSDGD
+1092 RSVEKSEGTSEGD

-1120 GDSIRFQLEDVDQE
+1120 GDSVRLQLEDVDQE

-1160 KDFVPRTR
+1160 KDYAPRIE
-1168 DIEKIAREI
+1168 DIKKTARE
-1177 LRTYHSGYSQES
+1177 LLKTYNSGYSQKS

-1194 SKLYNYMKSTAGANM
+1194 SKLYTYMHSTGGSDM
-1209 TEVDEAAQAIAR
+1209 EETDRAALAIAR
-1221 SVVRNARLKDEVREE
+1221 SIVKNARLEDDIREE
-1236 FKMVLDH
+1236 YKGIISHM
-1243 IRGTRINLP
+1243 RTTRITLP
-1252 QSYRSELDSQGG
+1252 ANNRADLDAEGG
-1264 YETFRKKYFNKLRL
+1264 YETFRKKYFGKLRIG
-1278 SNDGIDVDTA
+1278 NEGTGVDKVYDELA
-1288 YQEMAEKFPDQFP
+1288 GMSPELFP
-1301 ADIINPVD
+1301 AEIINPAD
-1309 ELLQIADVYDN
+1309 QLIHIAQVYDS
-1320 LQPKM
+1320 LQPQIR
-1325 VNPYHANME
+1325 NPYHANMDE
-1334 EMTVLI
+1334 IAEII
-1340 AQEIKANVDNIR
+1340 AQEIKGKSVDIR
-1352 NLPLT
+1352 ALPPT
-1357 MADEMKAEIYR
+1357 MADRMQAEVFRANRKYL
-1368 TQREYHKKTEAYKA
+1368 EKTEAYKSR
-1382 KLKGEYEADMTEA
+1382 LKGEYESDITAA
-1395 ERVVARREKELRI
+1395 EKEASRQRHEINLKI
-1408 RILSLKDQI
+1408 RSLAEQYRAYGTGNTD
-1417 RDLDMQEDT
+1417 
-1426 IANEEQKELRKLKQE
+1426 EEKAEIRKLKKE
-1441 NWKKRK
+1441 NWKKQEELRAKRK
-1447 ELSRDQE
+1447 ELED
-1454 KVIAQMRLPG
+1454 KVNFDL
-1464 KSRIEIEKLK
+1464 
-1474 EKEGDIRSQLRELYS
+1474 
-1489 QYQNLKTQEAAKE
+1489 
-1502 TEPLRQ
+1502 
-1508 IRKQKLDVKKQ
+1508 
-1519 KDILEKEREKLK
+1519 
-1531 NQVDYDMLAGKM
+1531 LAGKM

-1592 LSGMDYSSSRTNTEG
+1592 LSGMDYSSFRTNTEG

-1620 DQFEE
+1620 DQFAQ
-1625 IAKAGSTLD
+1625 IAEAGSTL
-1634 ERGTVYM
+1634 EEGETVYM

-1654 TDRVDAFDR
+1654 TDRVDSFDR
-1663 LEDLELKDLRTLRD
+1663 LEDLELKDLRILRD

-1690 RLLENK
+1690 RLFENK

-1764 IENTRNAQD
+1764 VEYTRNAQD

-1845 TYDKEEH
+1845 TYDKEKR

-1857 KNEKPVAVTP
+1857 KDEKPIAVTP

-1874 DTLSQE
+1874 DTLSRD

-1997 GGSVREALERVF
+1997 GGGSVREALERVF
-2009 GKDGQEYIEGLMI
+2009 GKGGQEYIKGLMI
-2022 DLNGTAQSE
+2022 DLNGTAPSE

-2117 GPENLKESLIEKSM
+2117 GPENLKESIIEKSM
-2131 WMAGKGDEMAWA
+2131 WMAGKGDEIAWA
-2143 RLWMAVQEET
+2143 RLWMAVQKET
-2153 KDLHPEMKEG
+2153 KDLHPEIKEG

-2182 QVVDTV
+2182 QVVDSV

-2223 ADTRIKPT
+2223 ADTRTKPT
-2231 GQNKKKLAR
+2231 SENKKKLAR

-2269 NFKEKYRAALFGD
+2269 NFKEKYRVALFGD

-2373 GIPAGNILKDL
+2373 GIPAGNVLKDL

-2426 QYADGNAEMGDR
+2426 QYADGNADMGDR
-2438 IIQDLRN
+2438 IIQDLRD

-2459 TKKMKEDPR
+2459 TKKLKEDPR
-2468 VIQAAESKRNGKTV
+2468 VIQAAESKRSGKTV
-2482 EYSKAVKEL
+2482 EYSQAVKEL
-2491 EEAGY
+2491 EEAGF
-2496 EREYI
+2496 EREYVV
-2501 ISAVNSLVNKAEADE
+2501 SAVKSLVNKAESNE
-2516 EEESTGE
+2516 EEESIGE
-2523 EKEKAEKEEKKPEK
+2523 DKEETEKEEKKPEK

-2551 SVADFNMVVDELIRI
+2551 SVADFNVVVDELIRI
-2566 ETEETKEARKSSSK
+2566 ETEEAKAEGKSSSK
-2580 AEIQKEV
+2580 ADIQKEV

>member
-91 QKGKEKEALEY
+91 KKDKEAMEFAEKIKNQTPKYGGTVLKPAESDRMISGAKANYGVGADWDRMIGEGREKDKNKNYTISGIRSGKVDLSMVDSGADRYKDMTTEEEDQYYYLLGKYGEKEAKDYLNGIDNALQARRMEREKAAARKLAKEHPVIGTLGNISASMLSGLGYLSDVTKKEY
-102 AEKLQEE
+102 D
-109 RQKIIEEGKKKPS
+109 P
-122 LFYSEAEGR
+122 YSEGHYASAR
-131 WHPTTYSLSDLS
+131 
-143 PKLIKH
+143 
-149 RSSYNYTYMTDEEKD
+149 
-164 EYFYQMGKYGLDEAD
+164 EAAT
-179 KYMKSIS
+179 
-186 QDLDRRSH
+186 R
-194 EAVAEN
+194 EA
-200 VKEKSKDSPALGVV
+200 
-214 GNLAGSM
+214 
-221 MSGIGF
+221 
-227 AQDAVD
+227 
-233 RVRGKEYNPYNMGH
+233 
-247 GASLIEEKSREGLK
+247 LK
-261 EAARENIW
+261 ETVREKIW
-269 DSGAMDFLVDTG
+269 DSAATDFLVDTG

-287 AARLPMGKSGAAF
+287 VARLPMGKAGAAL
-300 AGLGAATGGVEDAI
+300 AGLGAATGGVEDAM
-314 ERGASFDQAL
+314 ERGASFDQAV

-346 AMKDAPVY
+346 AMKEAPVY

-366 IATEASEEMATEF
+366 MATEASEEMATEF

-393 NLSQAKKAYQEAG
+393 NLSQAKEAYQEAG

-458 IADTIDTDAE
+458 IADTIDTDTA
-468 TYKDTESL
+468 TYKDAESL

-511 YDLVRGMEEA
+511 YDLARGMEEA
-521 NQPIPEK
+521 DQHVLEK

-537 LENETET
+537 RENETGT
-544 KAPDVIREPETDT
+544 KPQGVIREPETDT
-557 MARTETMIRPDP
+557 MARTETLIRPDQK
-569 EQEKI
+569 EERI
-574 REEKQPVAPVQ
+574 REAEEPVAPVQ
-585 PEYTKDDVAE
+585 PDYTREEVAE

-603 QKAFA
+603 QKVFA

-1092 RSVEKSEGTSDGD
+1092 RSVEKSEGTSEGD

-1120 GDSIRFQLEDVDQE
+1120 GDSVRLQLEDVDQE

-1160 KDFVPRTR
+1160 KDYAPRIE
-1168 DIEKIAREI
+1168 DIKKTARE
-1177 LRTYHSGYSQES
+1177 LLKTYNSGYSQKS

-1194 SKLYNYMKSTAGANM
+1194 SKLYTYMHSTGGSDM
-1209 TEVDEAAQAIAR
+1209 EETDRAALAIAR
-1221 SVVRNARLKDEVREE
+1221 SIVKNARLEDDIREE
-1236 FKMVLDH
+1236 YKGIISHM
-1243 IRGTRINLP
+1243 RTTRITLP
-1252 QSYRSELDSQGG
+1252 ANNRADLDAEGG
-1264 YETFRKKYFNKLRL
+1264 YETFRKKYFGKLRIG
-1278 SNDGIDVDTA
+1278 NEGTGVDKVYDELA
-1288 YQEMAEKFPDQFP
+1288 GMSPELFP
-1301 ADIINPVD
+1301 AEIINPAD
-1309 ELLQIADVYDN
+1309 QLIHIAQVYDS
-1320 LQPKM
+1320 LQPQIR
-1325 VNPYHANME
+1325 NPYHANMDE
-1334 EMTVLI
+1334 IAEII
-1340 AQEIKANVDNIR
+1340 AQEIKGKSVDIR
-1352 NLPLT
+1352 ALPPT
-1357 MADEMKAEIYR
+1357 MADRMQAEVFRANRKYL
-1368 TQREYHKKTEAYKA
+1368 EKTEAYKSR
-1382 KLKGEYEADMTEA
+1382 LKGEYESDITAA
-1395 ERVVARREKELRI
+1395 EKEASRQRHEINLKI
-1408 RILSLKDQI
+1408 RSLAEQYRAYGTGNTD
-1417 RDLDMQEDT
+1417 
-1426 IANEEQKELRKLKQE
+1426 EEKAEIRKLKKE
-1441 NWKKRK
+1441 NWKKQEELRAKRK
-1447 ELSRDQE
+1447 ELED
-1454 KVIAQMRLPG
+1454 KVNFDL
-1464 KSRIEIEKLK
+1464 
-1474 EKEGDIRSQLRELYS
+1474 
-1489 QYQNLKTQEAAKE
+1489 
-1502 TEPLRQ
+1502 
-1508 IRKQKLDVKKQ
+1508 
-1519 KDILEKEREKLK
+1519 
-1531 NQVDYDMLAGKM
+1531 LAGKM

-1592 LSGMDYSSSRTNTEG
+1592 LSGMDYSSFRTNTEG

-1620 DQFEE
+1620 DQFAQ
-1625 IAKAGSTLD
+1625 IAEAGSTL
-1634 ERGTVYM
+1634 EEGETVYM

-1654 TDRVDAFDR
+1654 TDRVDSFDR
-1663 LEDLELKDLRTLRD
+1663 LEDLELKDLRILRD

-1690 RLLENK
+1690 RLFENK
-1696 NYEKVEDVSKMVLK
+1696 NYEKVDDVSKMVLK

-1764 IENTRNAQD
+1764 VEYTRNAQD

-1845 TYDKEEH
+1845 TYDKEKR

-1857 KNEKPVAVTP
+1857 KDEKPIAVTP

-1874 DTLSQE
+1874 DTLSRD

-1997 GGSVREALERVF
+1997 GGGSVREALERVF
-2009 GKDGQEYIEGLMI
+2009 GKGGQEYIKGLMI
-2022 DLNGTAQSE
+2022 DLNGTAPSE

-2117 GPENLKESLIEKSM
+2117 GPENLKESIIEKSM
-2131 WMAGKGDEMAWA
+2131 WMAGKGDEIAWA
-2143 RLWMAVQEET
+2143 RLWMAVQKET
-2153 KDLHPEMKEG
+2153 KDLHPEIKEG

-2182 QVVDTV
+2182 QVVDSV

-2223 ADTRIKPT
+2223 ADTRTKPT
-2231 GQNKKKLAR
+2231 SENKKKLAR

-2373 GIPAGNILKDL
+2373 GIPAGNVLKDL

-2426 QYADGNAEMGDR
+2426 QYADGNADMGDR
-2438 IIQDLRN
+2438 IIQDLRD

-2459 TKKMKEDPR
+2459 TKKLKEDPR
-2468 VIQAAESKRNGKTV
+2468 VIQAAESKRSGKTV
-2482 EYSKAVKEL
+2482 EYSQAVKEL
-2491 EEAGY
+2491 EEAGF
-2496 EREYI
+2496 EREYVV
-2501 ISAVNSLVNKAEADE
+2501 SAVKSLVNKAESNE
-2516 EEESTGE
+2516 EEESIGE
-2523 EKEKAEKEEKKPEK
+2523 DKEETEKEEKKPEK

-2551 SVADFNMVVDELIRI
+2551 SVADFNVVVDELIRI
-2566 ETEETKEARKSSSK
+2566 ETEEAKAEGKSSSK
-2580 AEIQKEV
+2580 ADIQKEV

>member
-1 MAKKAATREDYMKKY
+1 MSKYGKTSGQKRKESRLEYEISQEHESRKDYM
-16 GLTTGLT
+16 
-23 EDEELK
+23 DHLK
-29 TVSDRMMENARDYT
+29 DIGG
-43 DLEKAG
+43 DLLDIEKAE
-49 KKFAGS
+49 KDYDEL
-55 RPARQ
+55 RMQLEP
-60 AATREDYARQ
+60 TRGDYINKYALEYAQ
-70 YGQTVRKEDGFLS
+70 KYENTDPVKGVTLS
-83 LGNLRKQY
+83 LNQEWNRKQNE
-91 QKGKEKEALEY
+91 KKKEAQRAIAAQEAREY
-102 AEKLQEE
+102 AEKLQAE
-109 RQKIIEEGKKKPS
+109 RKKIIEEGKKKPS
-122 LFYSEAEGR
+122 LFYSEKEGR
-131 WHPTTYSLSDLS
+131 WPYSLSDLS

-149 RSSYNYTYMTDEEKD
+149 RGSYNYTYMTDEEKD

-179 KYMKSIS
+179 KYMESIS

-221 MSGIGF
+221 MSGAGF
-227 AQDAVD
+227 VQDAVD

-300 AGLGAATGGVEDAI
+300 AGLGAATGGVEDAM
-314 ERGASFDQAL
+314 ERGASFNQAL

-346 AMKDAPVY
+346 AMKEAPVY

-366 IATEASEEMATEF
+366 MATEASEEMATEF

-393 NLSQAKKAYQEAG
+393 NLSQAKEAYQEAG

-426 GAISGGVMGS
+426 GAISGGVMGG
-436 GAAAIGVANQNR
+436 GAAALGVANQNR

-458 IADTIDTDAE
+458 IADTIDTDTE

-511 YDLVRGMEEA
+511 YDLVRGMEKA
-521 NQPIPEK
+521 DQTIQEK
-528 NVQEDMKTN
+528 NIPEDMKIN
-537 LENETET
+537 LEDETET
-544 KAPDVIREPETDT
+544 EAQDVIRKPETDT
-557 MARTETMIRPDP
+557 DTIARTETMIRPDQK
-569 EQEKI
+569 EERI
-574 REEKQPVAPVQ
+574 REAEEPVAPVQ
-585 PEYTKDDVAE
+585 PDYTREEVAE

-603 QKAFA
+603 QKVFA

-1092 RSVEKSEGTSDGD
+1092 RSVEKSEGTSEGD

-1120 GDSIRFQLEDVDQE
+1120 GDSVRLQLEDVDQE

-1160 KDFVPRTR
+1160 KDYAPRIE
-1168 DIEKIAREI
+1168 DIKKTARE
-1177 LRTYHSGYSQES
+1177 LLKTYNSGYSQKS

-1194 SKLYNYMKSTAGANM
+1194 SKLYTYMHSTGGSDM
-1209 TEVDEAAQAIAR
+1209 EETDRAALAIAR
-1221 SVVRNARLKDEVREE
+1221 SIVKNARLEDDIREE
-1236 FKMVLDH
+1236 YKGIISHM
-1243 IRGTRINLP
+1243 RTTRITLP
-1252 QSYRSELDSQGG
+1252 ANNRADLDAEGG
-1264 YETFRKKYFNKLRL
+1264 YETFRKKYFGKLRIG
-1278 SNDGIDVDTA
+1278 NEGTGVDKVYDELA
-1288 YQEMAEKFPDQFP
+1288 GMSPELFP
-1301 ADIINPVD
+1301 AEIINPAD
-1309 ELLQIADVYDN
+1309 QLIHIAQVYDS
-1320 LQPKM
+1320 LQPQIR
-1325 VNPYHANME
+1325 NPYHANMDE
-1334 EMTVLI
+1334 IAEII
-1340 AQEIKANVDNIR
+1340 AQEIKGKSVDIR
-1352 NLPLT
+1352 ALPPT
-1357 MADEMKAEIYR
+1357 MADRMQAEVFRANRKYL
-1368 TQREYHKKTEAYKA
+1368 EKTEAYKSR
-1382 KLKGEYEADMTEA
+1382 LKGEYESDITAA
-1395 ERVVARREKELRI
+1395 EKEASRQRHEINLKI
-1408 RILSLKDQI
+1408 RSLAEQYRAYGTGNTD
-1417 RDLDMQEDT
+1417 
-1426 IANEEQKELRKLKQE
+1426 EEKAEIRKLKKE
-1441 NWKKRK
+1441 NWKKQEELRAKRK
-1447 ELSRDQE
+1447 ELED
-1454 KVIAQMRLPG
+1454 KVNFDL
-1464 KSRIEIEKLK
+1464 
-1474 EKEGDIRSQLRELYS
+1474 
-1489 QYQNLKTQEAAKE
+1489 
-1502 TEPLRQ
+1502 
-1508 IRKQKLDVKKQ
+1508 
-1519 KDILEKEREKLK
+1519 
-1531 NQVDYDMLAGKM
+1531 LAGKM

-1620 DQFEE
+1620 DQFAE
-1625 IAKAGSTLD
+1625 IAEAGSTL
-1634 ERGTVYM
+1634 EEGGTVYM

-1654 TDRVDAFDR
+1654 TDRVDSFDR
-1663 LEDLELKDLRTLRD
+1663 LEDLELEDLRILRD

-1690 RLLENK
+1690 RLFENK

-1764 IENTRNAQD
+1764 IENTKNAQD
-1773 YMEKLLKDKNISQK
+1773 YMERLLKDKNISQK
-1787 TLKEWTGKKAEQ
+1787 MLREWTGKKAEQ
-1799 KTFEVGSGTLTFTP
+1799 KTFEVGSGVLTFTP

-1827 AREHLYNKEGGIR
+1827 AKKHLYNKEGGIR

-1874 DTLSQE
+1874 DTLSQD

-1932 TELGAVITTL
+1932 TELGAIITTL

-1997 GGSVREALERVF
+1997 GGGSVREALERVF

-2022 DLNGTAQSE
+2022 DLNGTAPSE

-2072 LAKGLKLHVGKEE
+2072 LGKGLKLHVGREE
-2085 WERCKKYAPIAQ
+2085 WERCKEYAPIAQ

-2153 KDLHPEMKEG
+2153 KDLHPEIKEG

-2223 ADTRIKPT
+2223 ADTRIKPM
-2231 GQNKKKLAR
+2231 GENKKKLAR

-2282 LWQDEE
+2282 LWQEEE

-2353 SDRTIP
+2353 SDLTIP
-2359 ELLVETAKPLSTIT
+2359 QLLVETAKPLSTIT
-2373 GIPAGNILKDL
+2373 GVPAGNVLKDL

-2395 GSPEM
+2395 GNPEM

-2426 QYADGNAEMGDR
+2426 QYADGNTEMGDR
-2438 IIQDLRN
+2438 IIRDLEE

-2459 TKKMKEDPR
+2459 TKKLKEDPR
-2468 VIQAAESKRNGKTV
+2468 VIQAAESKRSGKTV
-2482 EYSKAVKEL
+2482 EYSRVVKEL

-2496 EREYI
+2496 EREYVV
-2501 ISAVNSLVNKAEADE
+2501 SAVSSLVNKAESDE
-2516 EEESTGE
+2516 EEVNVGE
-2523 EKEKAEKEEKKPEK
+2523 DKEAGEKEEKKTEK

-2551 SVADFNMVVDELIRI
+2551 SVADFNEVVDELIRI
-2566 ETEETKEARKSSSK
+2566 ETEEAKAEGKSSSK
-2580 AEIQKEV
+2580 ADIQKEV

-2635 NWIKEK
+2635 NWIKDK